1 MKNNLRYGIRKHKLG
16 AASVFLG
23 TMIVV
28 GMGQDK
34 EAAASE
40 QKTTTVEEN
49 GNSAT
54 DNKTSETQTTATNVN
69 HIEETQSYNAT
80 VTEQPSNA
88 TQVTT
93 EEAPKAVQAPQ
104 TAQPANIE
112 TVKEEVVKEEAKPQV
127 KETTQSQDNSGDQR
141 QVDLT
146 PKKATQNQVAETQV
160 EVAQPRTASES
171 KPRVTR
177 SADVAEAKE
186 ASNAKVETG
195 TDVTSKVTVEIGSIE
210 GHNNTNKVEPH
221 AGQRAVLKYKLKFEN
236 GLHQGDY
243 FDFTL
248 SNNVNTHGVSTARK
262 VPEIK
267 NGSVVMATGEVL
279 EGGKIRYTFTNDI
292 EDKVDVTAELE
303 INLFIDPKTVQTN
316 GNQTI
321 TSTLNEEQTSKEL
334 DVKYKDGIGN
344 YYANLNGSIETFN
357 KANNRFS
364 HVAFIKPNNGKTTSV
379 TVTGTLMKGSNQ
391 NGNQPKVR
399 IFEYLGN
406 NEDIAKSVYANT
418 TDTSKFKEVTSNMSG
433 NLNLQNNGSYSL
445 NIENLDK
452 TYVVHYDGEY
462 LNGTDEVDFRTQMVG
477 HPEQLYKYYYDRGYT
492 LTWDNGLVLYSN
504 KANGNGK
511 NGPIIQ
517 NNKFEYKEDTIKET
531 LTGQYDKNLVTT
543 VEEEYDSSTLDIDYH
558 TAIDGGGGYV
568 DGYIETIEETDSSA
582 IDIDYHTAV
591 DSEAGHVGGYT
602 ESSEE
607 SNPIDFEESTHEN
620 SKHHADVVEYE
631 EDTNPGGGQVTTE
644 SNLVEF
650 DEESTKGIVTGAV
663 SDHTTVEDTKEYT
676 TESNLIELVDELP
689 EEHGQAQGPVEE
701 ITENNHHIS
710 HSGLGTE
717 NGHGNYDVIEEI
729 EENSH
734 VDIKSELGYEGGQNS
749 GNQSFEE
756 DTEEDKPKY
765 EQGGNIV
772 DIDFDSVPQI
782 HGQNKGNQSFEE
794 DTEKDKPKYEHG
806 GNIIDIDFDSVPH
819 IHGFNKHTEIIEED
833 TNPGGGQVT
842 TESNLVEFDEEST
855 KGIVTGAVSDH
866 TTVEDTKEYTTES
879 NLIEL
884 VDELPEEHGQAQG
897 PIEEITENNHHI
909 SHSGLGT
916 ENGHGNYDVIEE
928 IEENSH
934 VDIKSELG
942 YEGGQ
947 NSGNQSFEEDTEEDK
962 PKYEQGGNIVDID
975 FDSVPQIHGQNK
987 GNQSFEEDTEKDKPK
1002 YEQGGNIIDIDFDSV
1017 PHIHGFNKHTEIIE
1031 EDTNKDKPNYQFGG
1045 HNSVDFEEDTLPQVS
1060 GHNEGQQ
1067 TIEEDTTPPIVP
1079 PTPPTPEVPSE
1090 PETPTPPTPEVP
1102 SEPETPT
1109 PPTPEVPTE
1118 PGKPIPPAK
1127 EEPKKPSKPVEQGKV
1142 VTPVIEIN
1150 EKVKAVVPTKK
1161 AQSKKSELPET
1172 GGEES
1177 TNNGMLFGGLFSIL
1191 GLALLRRNKKNHKA

>member
-54 DNKTSETQTTATNVN
+54 DNKVNETQTTTTNVN
-69 HIEETQSYNAT
+69 TIDETQSYSAT
-80 VTEQPSNA
+80 ATEQPSNA

-93 EEAPKAVQAPQ
+93 EKAPKAVQAVQAPQ
-104 TAQPANIE
+104 TAQPANLE

-160 EVAQPRTASES
+160 EVAQPRTVSES

-186 ASNAKVETG
+186 ASDVSEVKG
-195 TDVTSKVTVEIGSIE
+195 TDVTSKVTVTESSIE

-248 SNNVNTHGVSTARK
+248 SNNVNTHGVSTVRK
-262 VPEIK
+262 VPDIL
-267 NGSVVMATGEVL
+267 NGSLVMATGKVL
-279 EGGKIRYTFTNDI
+279 GEGKIRYTFTDYINN
-292 EDKVDVTAELE
+292 KVNVTANLE
-303 INLFIDPKTVQTN
+303 INLFIDPKTVQDN
-316 GNQTI
+316 GNQKI
-321 TSTLNEEQTSKEL
+321 TSMINDHETEKTIPISYNPGVSNT
-334 DVKYKDGIGN
+334 
-344 YYANLNGSIETFN
+344 YANINGSIETFN
-357 KANNRFS
+357 KADNKFT
-364 HVAFIKPNNGKTTSV
+364 HVAYIIPKNGMSTESATI
-379 TVTGTLMKGSNQ
+379 TGTLMKGSNS
-391 NGNQPKVR
+391 NGNSPTVK
-399 IFEYLGN
+399 IFEVLESN
-406 NEDIAKSVYANT
+406 KELPKSVYANIN
-418 TDTSKFKEVTSNMSG
+418 DTNTFKDVTSQMKD
-433 NLNLQNNGSYSL
+433 NLTVSENGSYSL
-445 NIENLDK
+445 NIENLNK
-452 TYVVHYDGEY
+452 TYVVHYSGEY
-462 LNGTDEVDFRTQMVG
+462 LSGSHEVDFRTQMTG
-477 HPEQLYKYYYDRGYT
+477 HPKQQSIYYYNHGYT

-504 KANGNGK
+504 KANGDGK
-511 NGPIIQ
+511 YGPIVDS
-517 NNKFEYKEDTIKET
+517 NNFEFSEDSGNGSIS
-531 LTGQYDKNLVTT
+531 GQYDAKQIIET
-543 VEEEYDSSTLDIDYH
+543 EENQDNTPLDIDYH
-558 TAIDGGGGYV
+558 TAIDGEGGYV

-689 EEHGQAQGPVEE
+689 EEHGQAQGPIEE

-717 NGHGNYDVIEEI
+717 NGHGNYGVIEEI

-756 DTEEDKPKY
+756 DAEEDKPKY

-782 HGQNKGNQSFEE
+782 HGQNKGDQSFEE

-833 TNPGGGQVT
+833 TN
-842 TESNLVEFDEEST
+842 
-855 KGIVTGAVSDH
+855 
-866 TTVEDTKEYTTES
+866 
-879 NLIEL
+879 
-884 VDELPEEHGQAQG
+884 
-897 PIEEITENNHHI
+897 
-909 SHSGLGT
+909 
-916 ENGHGNYDVIEE
+916 
-928 IEENSH
+928 
-934 VDIKSELG
+934 
-942 YEGGQ
+942 
-947 NSGNQSFEEDTEEDK
+947 
-962 PKYEQGGNIVDID
+962 
-975 FDSVPQIHGQNK
+975 
-987 GNQSFEEDTEKDKPK
+987 
-1002 YEQGGNIIDIDFDSV
+1002 
-1017 PHIHGFNKHTEIIE
+1017 
-1031 EDTNKDKPNYQFGG
+1031 KDKPNYQFGG
-1045 HNSVDFEEDTLPQVS
+1045 HNIVDFEEDTLPKVS
-1060 GHNEGQQ
+1060 GQNEGQQ
-1067 TIEEDTTPPIVP
+1067 TIEEDTTPPIV
-1079 PTPPTPEVPSE
+1079 
-1090 PETPTPPTPEVP
+1090 
-1102 SEPETPT
+1102 
-1109 PPTPEVPTE
+1109 
-1118 PGKPIPPAK
+1118 
-1127 EEPKKPSKPVEQGKV
+1127 
-1142 VTPVIEIN
+1142 
-1150 EKVKAVVPTKK
+1150 
-1161 AQSKKSELPET
+1161 
-1172 GGEES
+1172 
-1177 TNNGMLFGGLFSIL
+1177 
-1191 GLALLRRNKKNHKA
+1191 

>member
-40 QKTTTVEEN
+40 QKTTVEEN

-54 DNKTSETQTTATNVN
+54 DNKVSETQTTATNVN
-69 HIEETQSYNAT
+69 TIEETQSYNAT

-93 EEAPKAVQAPQ
+93 EEAPNAVQAPQ
-104 TAQPANIE
+104 TAQPANVE
-112 TVKEEVVKEEAKPQV
+112 TVKEEEKPQV
-127 KETTQSQDNSGDQR
+127 KETTQPQDNSGNQR

-146 PKKATQNQVAETQV
+146 PKKVTQNQGTETQV

-186 ASNAKVETG
+186 ASDVSEVKG
-195 TDVTSKVTVEIGSIE
+195 TDVTSKVTVTESSIE

-248 SNNVNTHGVSTARK
+248 SNNVNTHGVSTVRK
-262 VPEIK
+262 VPDIL
-267 NGSVVMATGEVL
+267 NGSLVMATGKVL
-279 EGGKIRYTFTNDI
+279 GEGKIRYTFTDYINN
-292 EDKVDVTAELE
+292 KVNVTANLE
-303 INLFIDPKTVQTN
+303 INLFIDPKTVQDN
-316 GNQTI
+316 GNQKI
-321 TSTLNEEQTSKEL
+321 TSMINDHETEKTIPISYNPGVSNT
-334 DVKYKDGIGN
+334 
-344 YYANLNGSIETFN
+344 YANINGSIETFN
-357 KANNRFS
+357 KADNKFT
-364 HVAFIKPNNGKTTSV
+364 HVAYIIPKNGMSTESATI
-379 TVTGTLMKGSNQ
+379 TGTLMKGSNS
-391 NGNQPKVR
+391 NGNSPTVK
-399 IFEYLGN
+399 IFEVLESN
-406 NEDIAKSVYANT
+406 KELPKSVYANIN
-418 TDTSKFKEVTSNMSG
+418 DTNTFKDVTSQMKD
-433 NLNLQNNGSYSL
+433 NLTVSENGSYSL
-445 NIENLDK
+445 NIENLNK
-452 TYVVHYDGEY
+452 TYVVHYSGEY
-462 LNGTDEVDFRTQMVG
+462 LSGSHEVDFRTQMTG
-477 HPEQLYKYYYDRGYT
+477 HPKQQSIYYYNHGYT

-504 KANGNGK
+504 KANGDGK
-511 NGPIIQ
+511 YGPIVDS
-517 NNKFEYKEDTIKET
+517 NNFEFSEDSGNGSIS
-531 LTGQYDKNLVTT
+531 GQYDAKQIIET
-543 VEEEYDSSTLDIDYH
+543 EENQDNTPLDIDYH
-558 TAIDGGGGYV
+558 TAIDGEGGYV

-689 EEHGQAQGPVEE
+689 EEHGQAQGPIEE

-717 NGHGNYDVIEEI
+717 NGHGNYGVIEEI

-782 HGQNKGNQSFEE
+782 HGQNKGDQSFEE

-833 TNPGGGQVT
+833 TN
-842 TESNLVEFDEEST
+842 
-855 KGIVTGAVSDH
+855 
-866 TTVEDTKEYTTES
+866 
-879 NLIEL
+879 
-884 VDELPEEHGQAQG
+884 
-897 PIEEITENNHHI
+897 
-909 SHSGLGT
+909 
-916 ENGHGNYDVIEE
+916 
-928 IEENSH
+928 
-934 VDIKSELG
+934 
-942 YEGGQ
+942 
-947 NSGNQSFEEDTEEDK
+947 
-962 PKYEQGGNIVDID
+962 
-975 FDSVPQIHGQNK
+975 
-987 GNQSFEEDTEKDKPK
+987 
-1002 YEQGGNIIDIDFDSV
+1002 
-1017 PHIHGFNKHTEIIE
+1017 
-1031 EDTNKDKPNYQFGG
+1031 KDKPNYQFGG
-1045 HNSVDFEEDTLPQVS
+1045 HNIVDFEEDTLPKVS
-1060 GHNEGQQ
+1060 GQNEGQQ
-1067 TIEEDTTPPIVP
+1067 TIEEDTTPPTP

-1109 PPTPEVPTE
+1109 PPTPEVPSEPETPTPPTPEVPSEPETPTPPTPEVPAE
-1118 PGKPIPPAK
+1118 PGKPVPPAK

-1150 EKVKAVVPTKK
+1150 EKVKAVAPTKK

-1177 TNNGMLFGGLFSIL
+1177 TNKGMLFGGLFSIL
-1191 GLALLRRNKKNHKA
+1191 GLALLRRNKKNNKA

>member
-1 MKNNLRYGIRKHKLG
+1 MHLKGDIIVKNNLRYGIRKHKLG

-104 TAQPANIE
+104 TAQPANVE
-112 TVKEEVVKEEAKPQV
+112 TVKEEEKPQV
-127 KETTQSQDNSGDQR
+127 KETTQPQDNSGNQR

-146 PKKATQNQVAETQV
+146 PKKVTQNQGTETQV

-186 ASNAKVETG
+186 ASDVSEVKG
-195 TDVTSKVTVEIGSIE
+195 TDVTSKVTVESGSIE
-210 GHNNTNKVEPH
+210 APQGNKVEPH
-221 AGQRAVLKYKLKFEN
+221 AGQRVVLKYKLKFAD
-236 GLHQGDY
+236 GLKRGDY

-248 SNNVNTHGVSTARK
+248 SNNVNTYGVSTARK

-267 NGSVVMATGEVL
+267 NGSVVMATGEIL
-279 EGGKIRYTFTNDI
+279 GNGNIRYTFTNEI
-292 EDKVDVTAELE
+292 EHKVEVTANLE
-303 INLFIDPKTVQTN
+303 INLFIDPKTVQSN
-316 GNQTI
+316 GEQKI
-321 TSTLNEEQTSKEL
+321 TSKLNGEETEKTIPVVYNPGVSNSYTN
-334 DVKYKDGIGN
+334 V
-344 YYANLNGSIETFN
+344 NGSIETFN
-357 KANNRFS
+357 KESNKFTHIAY
-364 HVAFIKPNNGKTTSV
+364 IKPMNGNQSNTVS
-379 TVTGTLMKGSNQ
+379 VTGTLTEGSNLA
-391 NGNQPKVR
+391 GGQPTVKVY
-399 IFEYLGN
+399 EYLGKKD
-406 NEDIAKSVYANT
+406 ELPQSVYANT
-418 TDTSKFKEVTSNMSG
+418 SDTNKFKDVTKEMNGKLSV
-433 NLNLQNNGSYSL
+433 QDNGSYSL
-445 NIENLDK
+445 NLDKLDK
-452 TYVVHYDGEY
+452 TYVIHYTGEY
-462 LNGTDEVDFRTQMVG
+462 LQGSDQVNFRTELYG
-477 HPEQLYKYYYDRGYT
+477 YPERAYKSYYVYGGYR

-504 KANGNGK
+504 KADGNGK
-511 NGPIIQ
+511 NGQIIQ
-517 NNKFEYKEDTIKET
+517 DNDFEYKEDTAKGT
-531 LTGQYDKNLVTT
+531 MSGQYDAKQIIET
-543 VEEEYDSSTLDIDYH
+543 EENQDNTPLDIDYH
-558 TAIDGGGGYV
+558 TAIDGEGGYV

-663 SDHTTVEDTKEYT
+663 SDHTT
-676 TESNLIELVDELP
+676 I
-689 EEHGQAQGPVEE
+689 
-701 ITENNHHIS
+701 
-710 HSGLGTE
+710 
-717 NGHGNYDVIEEI
+717 
-729 EENSH
+729 
-734 VDIKSELGYEGGQNS
+734 
-749 GNQSFEE
+749 
-756 DTEEDKPKY
+756 
-765 EQGGNIV
+765 
-772 DIDFDSVPQI
+772 
-782 HGQNKGNQSFEE
+782 
-794 DTEKDKPKYEHG
+794 
-806 GNIIDIDFDSVPH
+806 
-819 IHGFNKHTEIIEED
+819 
-833 TNPGGGQVT
+833 
-842 TESNLVEFDEEST
+842 
-855 KGIVTGAVSDH
+855 
-866 TTVEDTKEYTTES
+866 EDTKEYTTES

-916 ENGHGNYDVIEE
+916 ENGHGNYGVIEE

-962 PKYEQGGNIVDID
+962 PKYE
-975 FDSVPQIHGQNK
+975 H
-987 GNQSFEEDTEKDKPK
+987 
-1002 YEQGGNIIDIDFDSV
+1002 GGNIIDIDFDSV
-1017 PHIHGFNKHTEIIE
+1017 PQIHGFNKHNEIIE

-1045 HNSVDFEEDTLPQVS
+1045 HNSVDFEEDTLPKVS
-1060 GHNEGQQ
+1060 GQNEGQQ
-1067 TIEEDTTPPIVP
+1067 TIEEDTTP

-1109 PPTPEVPTE
+1109 PPTPEVPSEPETPTPPTPEVPSEPETPTPPTPEVPAE
-1118 PGKPIPPAK
+1118 PGKPVPPAK

-1150 EKVKAVVPTKK
+1150 EKVKAVAPTKK

-1177 TNNGMLFGGLFSIL
+1177 TNKGMLFGGLFSIL
-1191 GLALLRRNKKNHKA
+1191 GLALLRRNKKNNKA

>member
-40 QKTTTVEEN
+40 QKTTVEEN

-54 DNKTSETQTTATNVN
+54 DNKVSETQTTATNVN
-69 HIEETQSYNAT
+69 TIEETQSYNAT

-93 EEAPKAVQAPQ
+93 EEAPNAVQEPQ
-104 TAQPANIE
+104 TAQPANVE
-112 TVKEEVVKEEAKPQV
+112 TVKEEEKPQV
-127 KETTQSQDNSGDQR
+127 KETTQPQDNSGNQR

-146 PKKATQNQVAETQV
+146 PKKVTQNQGTETQV

-177 SADVAEAKE
+177 SADVVESKE
-186 ASNAKVETG
+186 ASDAKVEMG
-195 TDVTSKVTVEIGSIE
+195 TDVTSKVTVTESSIE

-221 AGQRAVLKYKLKFEN
+221 AGQRAVLKYKLKFEK
-236 GLHQGDY
+236 GLHKGDY

-267 NGSVVMATGEVL
+267 NGSVVMATGKIL

-321 TSTLNEEQTSKEL
+321 TSTLNGEQTSKEL

-357 KANNRFS
+357 KANNRFT

-399 IFEYLGN
+399 VFEYLGN

-418 TDTSKFKEVTSNMSG
+418 TDTSKFKEVTSSMNG
-433 NLNLQNNGSYSL
+433 NLNVQTNGSYSL
-445 NIENLDK
+445 NLENLDK

-558 TAIDGGGGYV
+558 TAIDGEGGYV

-650 DEESTKGIVTGAV
+650 DE
-663 SDHTTVEDTKEYT
+663 D
-676 TESNLIELVDELP
+676 
-689 EEHGQAQGPVEE
+689 
-701 ITENNHHIS
+701 
-710 HSGLGTE
+710 
-717 NGHGNYDVIEEI
+717 
-729 EENSH
+729 
-734 VDIKSELGYEGGQNS
+734 
-749 GNQSFEE
+749 
-756 DTEEDKPKY
+756 
-765 EQGGNIV
+765 
-772 DIDFDSVPQI
+772 
-782 HGQNKGNQSFEE
+782 
-794 DTEKDKPKYEHG
+794 
-806 GNIIDIDFDSVPH
+806 
-819 IHGFNKHTEIIEED
+819 
-833 TNPGGGQVT
+833 
-842 TESNLVEFDEEST
+842 ST

-916 ENGHGNYDVIEE
+916 ENGHGNYGVIEE

-975 FDSVPQIHGQNK
+975 FDSVPQIHGQNN

-1002 YEQGGNIIDIDFDSV
+1002 YEHGGNIIDIDFDSV

-1045 HNSVDFEEDTLPQVS
+1045 HSSVDFEEDTLPQVS

-1109 PPTPEVPTE
+1109 PPTPEVPSEPEVPTPPTPEIPSE
-1118 PGKPIPPAK
+1118 PGKPVPPAK

-1150 EKVKAVVPTKK
+1150 EKVKAVAPTKK
-1161 AQSKKSELPET
+1161 PQSKKSELPET

-1177 TNNGMLFGGLFSIL
+1177 TNKGMLFGGLFSIL

>member
-40 QKTTTVEEN
+40 QKTTVEEN

-54 DNKTSETQTTATNVN
+54 DNKVSETQTTATNVN
-69 HIEETQSYNAT
+69 TIEETQSYNAT

-93 EEAPKAVQAPQ
+93 EEAPNAVQEPQ
-104 TAQPANIE
+104 TAQPANVE
-112 TVKEEVVKEEAKPQV
+112 TVKEEEKPQV
-127 KETTQSQDNSGDQR
+127 KETTQPQDNSGNQR

-146 PKKATQNQVAETQV
+146 PKKVTQNQGTETQV

-177 SADVAEAKE
+177 SADVVESKE
-186 ASNAKVETG
+186 ASDAKVEMG
-195 TDVTSKVTVEIGSIE
+195 TDVTSKVTVTESSIE

-221 AGQRAVLKYKLKFEN
+221 AGQRAVLKYKLKFEK
-236 GLHQGDY
+236 GLHKGDY

-267 NGSVVMATGEVL
+267 NGSVVMATGKIL

-321 TSTLNEEQTSKEL
+321 TSTLNGEQTSKEL

-357 KANNRFS
+357 KANNRFT

-399 IFEYLGN
+399 VFEYLGN

-418 TDTSKFKEVTSNMSG
+418 TDTSKFKEVTSSMNG
-433 NLNLQNNGSYSL
+433 NLNVQTNGSYSL
-445 NIENLDK
+445 NLENLDK

-558 TAIDGGGGYV
+558 TAIDGEGGYV

-650 DEESTKGIVTGAV
+650 DE
-663 SDHTTVEDTKEYT
+663 D
-676 TESNLIELVDELP
+676 
-689 EEHGQAQGPVEE
+689 
-701 ITENNHHIS
+701 
-710 HSGLGTE
+710 
-717 NGHGNYDVIEEI
+717 
-729 EENSH
+729 
-734 VDIKSELGYEGGQNS
+734 
-749 GNQSFEE
+749 
-756 DTEEDKPKY
+756 
-765 EQGGNIV
+765 
-772 DIDFDSVPQI
+772 
-782 HGQNKGNQSFEE
+782 
-794 DTEKDKPKYEHG
+794 
-806 GNIIDIDFDSVPH
+806 
-819 IHGFNKHTEIIEED
+819 
-833 TNPGGGQVT
+833 
-842 TESNLVEFDEEST
+842 ST

-916 ENGHGNYDVIEE
+916 ENGHGNYGVIEE

-975 FDSVPQIHGQNK
+975 FDSVPQIHGQNN

-1002 YEQGGNIIDIDFDSV
+1002 YEHGGNIIDIDFDSV

-1045 HNSVDFEEDTLPQVS
+1045 HNSVDFEEDTLPKVS
-1060 GHNEGQQ
+1060 GQNEGQQ
-1067 TIEEDTTPPIVP
+1067 TIEEDTTPLTPPTPEVP
-1079 PTPPTPEVPSE
+1079 SEPETPTPPTPEVPSE

-1109 PPTPEVPTE
+1109 PPTPEVPAE
-1118 PGKPIPPAK
+1118 PGKPVPPAK

-1150 EKVKAVVPTKK
+1150 EKVKAVAPTKK
-1161 AQSKKSELPET
+1161 PQSKKSELPET

-1177 TNNGMLFGGLFSIL
+1177 TNKGMLFGGLFSIL

>member
-54 DNKTSETQTTATNVN
+54 DNKVSETQTTTTNVN
-69 HIEETQSYNAT
+69 TIDETQSYSAT
-80 VTEQPSNA
+80 ATEQPSNA

-104 TAQPANIE
+104 TAQPANVE
-112 TVKEEVVKEEAKPQV
+112 TVKEEVVKEEANPQV

-160 EVAQPRTASES
+160 EVAQPRTALES

-177 SADVAEAKE
+177 STDVAEA
-186 ASNAKVETG
+186 SDAKVETG
-195 TDVTSKVTVEIGSIE
+195 TDVTSKVTVEDESKIE
-210 GHNNTNKVEPH
+210 APKGNNVQPH
-221 AGQRAVLKYKLKFEN
+221 EGQRVVLKYKLKFQD
-236 GLHQGDY
+236 GLKTGDY

-248 SNNVNTHGVSTARK
+248 SNNVNTHGVATTRK
-262 VPEIK
+262 VPDIK
-267 NGSVVMATGEVL
+267 NGSLVMAKGQVL
-279 EGGKIRYTFTNDI
+279 DNGRIRYTFTDYI
-292 EDKVDVTAELE
+292 KDKVNVTANLE
-303 INLFIDPKTVQTN
+303 INLFIDPKTVQSN
-316 GNQTI
+316 GQQTI
-321 TSTLNEEQTSKEL
+321 TSKLNGKETSGTMQIT
-334 DVKYKDGIGN
+334 YKDGVKN
-344 YYANLNGSIETFN
+344 QYTNVNGSIETFDKEKN
-357 KANNRFS
+357 KFT
-364 HVAFIKPNNGKTTSV
+364 HVAYIKPINGNNSDSV
-379 TVTGTLMKGSNQ
+379 TVTGMLTQGSNE
-391 NGNQPKVR
+391 NGTQPNVK
-399 IFEYLGN
+399 IYEYVGVENGLPQ
-406 NEDIAKSVYANT
+406 SVYANT
-418 TDTSKFKEVTSNMSG
+418 VDSTQLKDVTNQMG
-433 NLNLQNNGSYSL
+433 DKLKVQNNGSYSL
-445 NIENLDK
+445 NFDKLDK
-452 TYVVHYDGEY
+452 TYVIHYTGDY
-462 LNGTDEVDFRTQMVG
+462 LNGTSEVNFRTQLTG
-477 HPEQLYKYYYDRGYT
+477 YPENRYKTYYYYNNGYT

-504 KANGNGK
+504 KANGDGK
-511 NGPIIQ
+511 YGPIVDS
-517 NNKFEYKEDTIKET
+517 NNFEFSEDSGNGSIS
-531 LTGQYDKNLVTT
+531 GQYDAKQIIET
-543 VEEEYDSSTLDIDYH
+543 EENQDNTPLDIDYH
-558 TAIDGGGGYV
+558 TAIDGEGGYV

-717 NGHGNYDVIEEI
+717 NGHGNYGVIEEI

-765 EQGGNIV
+765 EQGGNII

-782 HGQNKGNQSFEE
+782 HG
-794 DTEKDKPKYEHG
+794 
-806 GNIIDIDFDSVPH
+806 
-819 IHGFNKHTEIIEED
+819 FNKH
-833 TNPGGGQVT
+833 N
-842 TESNLVEFDEEST
+842 
-855 KGIVTGAVSDH
+855 
-866 TTVEDTKEYTTES
+866 
-879 NLIEL
+879 
-884 VDELPEEHGQAQG
+884 
-897 PIEEITENNHHI
+897 
-909 SHSGLGT
+909 
-916 ENGHGNYDVIEE
+916 
-928 IEENSH
+928 
-934 VDIKSELG
+934 
-942 YEGGQ
+942 
-947 NSGNQSFEEDTEEDK
+947 
-962 PKYEQGGNIVDID
+962 
-975 FDSVPQIHGQNK
+975 
-987 GNQSFEEDTEKDKPK
+987 
-1002 YEQGGNIIDIDFDSV
+1002 
-1017 PHIHGFNKHTEIIE
+1017 EIIE

-1045 HNSVDFEEDTLPQVS
+1045 HNSVDFEEDTLPKVS
-1060 GHNEGQQ
+1060 GQNEGQQ
-1067 TIEEDTTPPIVP
+1067 TIEEDTTPP
-1079 PTPPTPEVPSE
+1079 TPPTPEVPSE
-1090 PETPTPPTPEVP
+1090 PGTPTPPTPEVP
-1102 SEPETPT
+1102 SEPGKPT
-1109 PPTPEVPTE
+1109 PPTPEVPAE
-1118 PGKPIPPAK
+1118 PGKPVPPAK

-1150 EKVKAVVPTKK
+1150 EKVKAVAPTKQK
-1161 AQSKKSELPET
+1161 QAKKSELPET

-1177 TNNGMLFGGLFSIL
+1177 TNKGMLFGGLFSIL

>member
-54 DNKTSETQTTATNVN
+54 DNKVNETQTTTTNVN
-69 HIEETQSYNAT
+69 TIDETQSYSAT
-80 VTEQPSNA
+80 ATEQPSNA

-93 EEAPKAVQAPQ
+93 EKAPKAVQAVQAPQ
-104 TAQPANIE
+104 TAQPANLE

-160 EVAQPRTASES
+160 EVAQPRTVSES

-177 SADVAEAKE
+177 SADVVDAKE
-186 ASNAKVETG
+186 ASDVSEVKG
-195 TDVTSKVTVEIGSIE
+195 TDVTSKVTVEDESKIE
-210 GHNNTNKVEPH
+210 APKGNNVQPH
-221 AGQRAVLKYKLKFEN
+221 EGQRVVLKYKLKFQD
-236 GLHQGDY
+236 GLKTGDY

-248 SNNVNTHGVSTARK
+248 SNNVNTHGVSTIRK
-262 VPEIK
+262 VPDIK
-267 NGSVVMATGEVL
+267 NGSLVMAKGQVL
-279 EGGKIRYTFTNDI
+279 DNGRIRYTFIDYI
-292 EDKVDVTAELE
+292 KDKVNVTANLE
-303 INLFIDPKTVQTN
+303 INLFIDPKTVQSN
-316 GNQTI
+316 GQQTI
-321 TSTLNEEQTSKEL
+321 TSKLNGKETSGTMQIT
-334 DVKYKDGIGN
+334 YKDGVKN
-344 YYANLNGSIETFN
+344 QYTNVNGSIETFDKEKN
-357 KANNRFS
+357 KFT
-364 HVAFIKPNNGKTTSV
+364 HVAYIKPINGNNSDSV
-379 TVTGTLMKGSNQ
+379 TVTGMLTQGSNE
-391 NGNQPKVR
+391 NGTQPNVK
-399 IFEYLGN
+399 IYEYVGTENGLPQ
-406 NEDIAKSVYANT
+406 SVYANT
-418 TDTSKFKEVTSNMSG
+418 ADSTQLKDVTNQMSDK
-433 NLNLQNNGSYSL
+433 LKVQNNGSYSL
-445 NIENLDK
+445 NFDKLDK
-452 TYVVHYDGEY
+452 TYVIHYTGDY
-462 LNGTDEVDFRTQMVG
+462 LNGTSEVNFRTQLTG
-477 HPEQLYKYYYDRGYT
+477 YPENRYKTYYYNNGYI

-504 KANGNGK
+504 KANGDGK
-511 NGPIIQ
+511 YGPIVDS
-517 NNKFEYKEDTIKET
+517 NNFEFSEDSGNGSIS
-531 LTGQYDKNLVTT
+531 GQYDAKQIIET
-543 VEEEYDSSTLDIDYH
+543 EENQDNTPLDIDYH
-558 TAIDGGGGYV
+558 TAIDGEGGYV

-650 DEESTKGIVTGAV
+650 DEESTRV
-663 SDHTTVEDTKEYT
+663 
-676 TESNLIELVDELP
+676 
-689 EEHGQAQGPVEE
+689 
-701 ITENNHHIS
+701 
-710 HSGLGTE
+710 
-717 NGHGNYDVIEEI
+717 
-729 EENSH
+729 
-734 VDIKSELGYEGGQNS
+734 
-749 GNQSFEE
+749 
-756 DTEEDKPKY
+756 
-765 EQGGNIV
+765 
-772 DIDFDSVPQI
+772 
-782 HGQNKGNQSFEE
+782 
-794 DTEKDKPKYEHG
+794 
-806 GNIIDIDFDSVPH
+806 
-819 IHGFNKHTEIIEED
+819 
-833 TNPGGGQVT
+833 
-842 TESNLVEFDEEST
+842 
-855 KGIVTGAVSDH
+855 IVTGAVSDH

-916 ENGHGNYDVIEE
+916 ENGHGNYGVIEE

-962 PKYEQGGNIVDID
+962 PKYE
-975 FDSVPQIHGQNK
+975 H
-987 GNQSFEEDTEKDKPK
+987 
-1002 YEQGGNIIDIDFDSV
+1002 GGNIIDIDFDSV

-1045 HNSVDFEEDTLPQVS
+1045 HNIVDFEEDTLPKVS
-1060 GHNEGQQ
+1060 GQNEGQQ
-1067 TIEEDTTPPIVP
+1067 TIEEDTTP

-1109 PPTPEVPTE
+1109 PPTPEVPSEPETPTPPTPEVPSEPETPTPPTPEVPSEPEVPTPPTPEIPSE
-1118 PGKPIPPAK
+1118 PGKPVPPAK

-1150 EKVKAVVPTKK
+1150 EKVKAVAPTKK

-1177 TNNGMLFGGLFSIL
+1177 TNKGMLFGGLFSIL
-1191 GLALLRRNKKNHKA
+1191 GLALLRRNKKNNKA

>member
-54 DNKTSETQTTATNVN
+54 DNKVNETQTTTTNVN
-69 HIEETQSYNAT
+69 TIDETQSFSAT
-80 VTEQPSNA
+80 ATEQPSNA

-93 EEAPKAVQAPQ
+93 EKAPKAVQAPQ
-104 TAQPANIE
+104 TAQPANLE

-127 KETTQSQDNSGDQR
+127 ETTQPQDNSGDQR

-146 PKKATQNQVAETQV
+146 PKKTTQNQVAETQV

-177 SADVAEAKE
+177 SADVVEAKE
-186 ASNAKVETG
+186 ASDAKVETG
-195 TDVTSKVTVEIGSIE
+195 TDVTSKVTVTESSIE

-267 NGSVVMATGEVL
+267 NGSVVMATGKIL

-321 TSTLNEEQTSKEL
+321 TSTLNGEQTSKEL

-357 KANNRFS
+357 KANNRFT

-399 IFEYLGN
+399 VFEYLGN

-418 TDTSKFKEVTSNMSG
+418 TDTSKFKEVTSSMNG
-433 NLNLQNNGSYSL
+433 NLNVQTNGSYSL
-445 NIENLDK
+445 NLENLDK

-531 LTGQYDKNLVTT
+531 LKGQYDKNLVTT

-558 TAIDGGGGYV
+558 TAIDGEGGYV

-650 DEESTKGIVTGAV
+650 DEESTKDIVTGAV
-663 SDHTTVEDTKEYT
+663 SDHTTIEDTKEYT
-676 TESNLIELVDELP
+676 TEI
-689 EEHGQAQGPVEE
+689 
-701 ITENNHHIS
+701 
-710 HSGLGTE
+710 
-717 NGHGNYDVIEEI
+717 
-729 EENSH
+729 
-734 VDIKSELGYEGGQNS
+734 
-749 GNQSFEE
+749 
-756 DTEEDKPKY
+756 
-765 EQGGNIV
+765 
-772 DIDFDSVPQI
+772 
-782 HGQNKGNQSFEE
+782 
-794 DTEKDKPKYEHG
+794 
-806 GNIIDIDFDSVPH
+806 
-819 IHGFNKHTEIIEED
+819 
-833 TNPGGGQVT
+833 
-842 TESNLVEFDEEST
+842 
-855 KGIVTGAVSDH
+855 
-866 TTVEDTKEYTTES
+866 

-916 ENGHGNYDVIEE
+916 ENGHGNYGVIEE

-947 NSGNQSFEEDTEEDK
+947 NSGD
-962 PKYEQGGNIVDID
+962 
-975 FDSVPQIHGQNK
+975 
-987 GNQSFEEDTEKDKPK
+987 QSFEEDTEKDKPK

-1017 PHIHGFNKHTEIIE
+1017 PQIHGFNKHNEIIE

-1045 HNSVDFEEDTLPQVS
+1045 HNSVDFEEDTLPKVS
-1060 GHNEGQQ
+1060 GQNEGQQ
-1067 TIEEDTTPPIVP
+1067 TIEEDTTPPTPPAPEVP
-1079 PTPPTPEVPSE
+1079 SEPGEPTPPTPEVPSE

-1109 PPTPEVPTE
+1109 PPTPEVPSEPETPTPPTPEVPAE
-1118 PGKPIPPAK
+1118 PGKPVPPAK

-1150 EKVKAVVPTKK
+1150 EKVKAVAPTKQK
-1161 AQSKKSELPET
+1161 QSKKFELPET

-1177 TNNGMLFGGLFSIL
+1177 TNKGMLFGGLFSIL
-1191 GLALLRRNKKNHKA
+1191 GLALLRRNKKNNKA

>member
-104 TAQPANIE
+104 TAQPANVE
-112 TVKEEVVKEEAKPQV
+112 TVKEEEKPQV
-127 KETTQSQDNSGDQR
+127 KETTQPQDNSGNQR

-146 PKKATQNQVAETQV
+146 PKKVTQNQGTETQV

-186 ASNAKVETG
+186 ASDVSEVKG
-195 TDVTSKVTVEIGSIE
+195 TDVTSKVTVESGSIE
-210 GHNNTNKVEPH
+210 APQGNKVEPH
-221 AGQRAVLKYKLKFEN
+221 AGQRVVLKYKLKFAD
-236 GLHQGDY
+236 GLKRGDY

-248 SNNVNTHGVSTARK
+248 SNNVNTYGVSTARK

-267 NGSVVMATGEVL
+267 NGSVVMATGEIL
-279 EGGKIRYTFTNDI
+279 GNGNIRYTFTNEI
-292 EDKVDVTAELE
+292 EHKVEVTANLE
-303 INLFIDPKTVQTN
+303 INLFIDPKTVQSN
-316 GNQTI
+316 GEQKI
-321 TSTLNEEQTSKEL
+321 TSKLNGEETEKTIPVVYNPGVSNSYTN
-334 DVKYKDGIGN
+334 V
-344 YYANLNGSIETFN
+344 NGSIETFN
-357 KANNRFS
+357 KESNKFTHIAY
-364 HVAFIKPNNGKTTSV
+364 IKPMNGNQSNTVS
-379 TVTGTLMKGSNQ
+379 VTGTLTEGSNLA
-391 NGNQPKVR
+391 GGQPTVKVY
-399 IFEYLGN
+399 EYLGKKD
-406 NEDIAKSVYANT
+406 ELPQSVYANT
-418 TDTSKFKEVTSNMSG
+418 SDTNKFKDVTKEMNGKLSV
-433 NLNLQNNGSYSL
+433 QDNGSYSL
-445 NIENLDK
+445 NLDKLDK
-452 TYVVHYDGEY
+452 TYVIHYTGEY
-462 LNGTDEVDFRTQMVG
+462 LQGSDQVNFRTELYG
-477 HPEQLYKYYYDRGYT
+477 YPERAYKSYYVYGGYR

-504 KANGNGK
+504 KADGNGK
-511 NGPIIQ
+511 NGQIIQ
-517 NNKFEYKEDTIKET
+517 DNDFEYKEDTAKGT
-531 LTGQYDKNLVTT
+531 MSGQYDAKQIIET
-543 VEEEYDSSTLDIDYH
+543 EENQDNTPLDIDYH
-558 TAIDGGGGYV
+558 TAIDGEGGYV

-663 SDHTTVEDTKEYT
+663 SDHTTIEDTKEYT

-689 EEHGQAQGPVEE
+689 EEHGQAQGPIEE

-717 NGHGNYDVIEEI
+717 NGHGNYGVIEEI

-782 HGQNKGNQSFEE
+782 HGQNKGDQSFEE

-806 GNIIDIDFDSVPH
+806 GNIIDIDFDSVPQ
-819 IHGFNKHTEIIEED
+819 IHGFNKH
-833 TNPGGGQVT
+833 N
-842 TESNLVEFDEEST
+842 
-855 KGIVTGAVSDH
+855 
-866 TTVEDTKEYTTES
+866 
-879 NLIEL
+879 
-884 VDELPEEHGQAQG
+884 
-897 PIEEITENNHHI
+897 
-909 SHSGLGT
+909 
-916 ENGHGNYDVIEE
+916 
-928 IEENSH
+928 
-934 VDIKSELG
+934 
-942 YEGGQ
+942 
-947 NSGNQSFEEDTEEDK
+947 
-962 PKYEQGGNIVDID
+962 
-975 FDSVPQIHGQNK
+975 
-987 GNQSFEEDTEKDKPK
+987 
-1002 YEQGGNIIDIDFDSV
+1002 
-1017 PHIHGFNKHTEIIE
+1017 EIIE

-1045 HNSVDFEEDTLPQVS
+1045 HNSVDFEEDTLPKVS
-1060 GHNEGQQ
+1060 GQNEGQQ
-1067 TIEEDTTPPIVP
+1067 TIEEDTTP

-1109 PPTPEVPTE
+1109 PPTPEVPAE
-1118 PGKPIPPAK
+1118 PGKPVPPAK

-1150 EKVKAVVPTKK
+1150 EKVKAVAPTKK

-1177 TNNGMLFGGLFSIL
+1177 TNKGMLFGGLFSIL
-1191 GLALLRRNKKNHKA
+1191 GLVLLRRNKKNNKA

>member
-54 DNKTSETQTTATNVN
+54 DNKVSETQTTTTNVN
-69 HIEETQSYNAT
+69 TIDETQSYNAT
-80 VTEQPSNA
+80 ATEQPSNA

-104 TAQPANIE
+104 TAQPANLE

-127 KETTQSQDNSGDQR
+127 KETTQPQDNSGDQK

-146 PKKATQNQVAETQV
+146 PKMATQNQAAETQV
-160 EVAQPRTASES
+160 EVAQPRTVSES
-171 KPRVTR
+171 NPRVTR
-177 SADVAEAKE
+177 SADVVEAKE
-186 ASNAKVETG
+186 ASDAKVEMG
-195 TDVTSKVTVEIGSIE
+195 TDVTSKVTVEDESKIE
-210 GHNNTNKVEPH
+210 APKGNNVQPH
-221 AGQRAVLKYKLKFEN
+221 EGQRVVLKYKLKFQD
-236 GLHQGDY
+236 GLKTGDY

-248 SNNVNTHGVSTARK
+248 SNNVNTHGVSTTRK
-262 VPEIK
+262 VPDIK
-267 NGSVVMATGEVL
+267 NGSLVMAKGQVL
-279 EGGKIRYTFTNDI
+279 DNGRIRYTFIDYI
-292 EDKVDVTAELE
+292 KDKVNVTANLE
-303 INLFIDPKTVQTN
+303 INLFIDPKTVQNN
-316 GNQTI
+316 GQQTI
-321 TSTLNEEQTSKEL
+321 TSKLNGKETSGTMQIT
-334 DVKYKDGIGN
+334 YKDGVKN
-344 YYANLNGSIETFN
+344 QYTNVNGSIETFDKEKN
-357 KANNRFS
+357 KFT
-364 HVAFIKPNNGKTTSV
+364 HVAYIKPINGNNSDSV
-379 TVTGTLMKGSNQ
+379 TVTGMLTQGSNE
-391 NGNQPKVR
+391 NGTQPNVK
-399 IFEYLGN
+399 IYEYVGTENGLPQ
-406 NEDIAKSVYANT
+406 SVYANT
-418 TDTSKFKEVTSNMSG
+418 VDSTQLKDVTNQMSDK
-433 NLNLQNNGSYSL
+433 LKVQNNGSYSL
-445 NIENLDK
+445 NFDKLDK
-452 TYVVHYDGEY
+452 TYVIHYTGDY
-462 LNGTDEVDFRTQMVG
+462 LNGTSEVNFRTQLTG
-477 HPEQLYKYYYDRGYT
+477 YPENHYKTYYYYNNGYT

-504 KANGNGK
+504 KANGDGK
-511 NGPIIQ
+511 YGPIVDS
-517 NNKFEYKEDTIKET
+517 NNFEFSEDSGNGSIS
-531 LTGQYDKNLVTT
+531 GQYDAKQIIET
-543 VEEEYDSSTLDIDYH
+543 EENQDNTPLDIDYH
-558 TAIDGGGGYV
+558 TAIDGEGGYV

-620 SKHHADVVEYE
+620 SKHYADVVEYE

-650 DEESTKGIVTGAV
+650 DQESTKGIVTGAV
-663 SDHTTVEDTKEYT
+663 SDHTTIEDTKEYT

-689 EEHGQAQGPVEE
+689 EEHGQAQGPIEE

-717 NGHGNYDVIEEI
+717 NGHGNYGVIEEI

-782 HGQNKGNQSFEE
+782 HGQNNGNQSFEE
-794 DTEKDKPKYEHG
+794 DTE
-806 GNIIDIDFDSVPH
+806 N
-819 IHGFNKHTEIIEED
+819 
-833 TNPGGGQVT
+833 
-842 TESNLVEFDEEST
+842 
-855 KGIVTGAVSDH
+855 
-866 TTVEDTKEYTTES
+866 
-879 NLIEL
+879 
-884 VDELPEEHGQAQG
+884 
-897 PIEEITENNHHI
+897 
-909 SHSGLGT
+909 
-916 ENGHGNYDVIEE
+916 
-928 IEENSH
+928 
-934 VDIKSELG
+934 
-942 YEGGQ
+942 
-947 NSGNQSFEEDTEEDK
+947 
-962 PKYEQGGNIVDID
+962 
-975 FDSVPQIHGQNK
+975 
-987 GNQSFEEDTEKDKPK
+987 DKPK

-1017 PHIHGFNKHTEIIE
+1017 PQIHGFNKHNEIIE

-1045 HNSVDFEEDTLPQVS
+1045 HNSVDFEEDTLPKVS
-1060 GHNEGQQ
+1060 GQNEGQQ
-1067 TIEEDTTPPIVP
+1067 TIEEDTTPPTPPTPEVP
-1079 PTPPTPEVPSE
+1079 SEPETPTPPTPEVPSEPGEPTPPTPEVPSEPGEPTPPTPEVPSE

-1109 PPTPEVPTE
+1109 PPTPEVPSEPETPTPPTPEVPAE
-1118 PGKPIPPAK
+1118 PGKPLPPAK

-1150 EKVKAVVPTKK
+1150 EKVKAVAPTKQK
-1161 AQSKKSELPET
+1161 QSKKSELPET

-1177 TNNGMLFGGLFSIL
+1177 TNKGMLFGGLFSIL
-1191 GLALLRRNKKNHKA
+1191 GLALLRRNKKNNKA

>member
-104 TAQPANIE
+104 TAQPANLE

-160 EVAQPRTASES
+160 EVAQPRTVSES

-177 SADVAEAKE
+177 SADVVEAKE
-186 ASNAKVETG
+186 ASNASEIKG
-195 TDVTSKVTVEIGSIE
+195 TDVTSKVTVTESSIE

-221 AGQRAVLKYKLKFEN
+221 AGQRAVLKYKLKFEK

-279 EGGKIRYTFTNDI
+279 EGGKIRYTFTDYI
-292 EDKVDVTAELE
+292 DHKVDVTAELD
-303 INLFIDPKTVQTN
+303 INLFIDPKTVQNN

-321 TSTLNEEQTSKEL
+321 TSSLNNKVTTNNVEVT
-334 DVKYKDGIGN
+334 YKNGVSN
-344 YYANLNGSIETFN
+344 YYANVNGSIETFN
-357 KANNRFS
+357 KKDNKFS
-364 HVAFIKPNNGKTTSV
+364 HVAYIKPLNGDALESV
-379 TVTGTLMKGSNQ
+379 TVTGTLIKGSNAS
-391 NGNQPKVR
+391 GNQPTVKVY
-399 IFEYLGN
+399 EYLGSK
-406 NEDIAKSVYANT
+406 EELSQSVYAET
-418 TDTSKFKEVTSNMSG
+418 SDTSKFKDVTNDMNGKLTVQS
-433 NLNLQNNGSYSL
+433 NGSYSL
-445 NIENLDK
+445 NLDKLDK
-452 TYVVHYDGEY
+452 TYVIHYDGEY
-462 LNGTDEVDFRTQMVG
+462 LNSADEVDFRTQMVG
-477 HPEQLYKYYYDRGYT
+477 HPKQSYYYYYHNGYT

-511 NGPIIQ
+511 NGEIIEK
-517 NNKFEYKEDTIKET
+517 ND
-531 LTGQYDKNLVTT
+531 LTFTEESGDGSTKGSYTEQQIINT
-543 VEEEYDSSTLDIDYH
+543 VEEYDSSTLDIDYH
-558 TAIDGGGGYV
+558 TSIDGEGGYV

-650 DEESTKGIVTGAV
+650 DEDSTKGIVTGAV
-663 SDHTTVEDTKEYT
+663 SDHTTIEDTKEYT

-689 EEHGQAQGPVEE
+689 EEHGQAQGPIEE

-717 NGHGNYDVIEEI
+717 NGHGNYGVIEEV

-782 HGQNKGNQSFEE
+782 HGQNN
-794 DTEKDKPKYEHG
+794 
-806 GNIIDIDFDSVPH
+806 
-819 IHGFNKHTEIIEED
+819 
-833 TNPGGGQVT
+833 
-842 TESNLVEFDEEST
+842 
-855 KGIVTGAVSDH
+855 
-866 TTVEDTKEYTTES
+866 
-879 NLIEL
+879 
-884 VDELPEEHGQAQG
+884 
-897 PIEEITENNHHI
+897 
-909 SHSGLGT
+909 
-916 ENGHGNYDVIEE
+916 
-928 IEENSH
+928 
-934 VDIKSELG
+934 
-942 YEGGQ
+942 
-947 NSGNQSFEEDTEEDK
+947 
-962 PKYEQGGNIVDID
+962 
-975 FDSVPQIHGQNK
+975 

-1017 PHIHGFNKHTEIIE
+1017 PQIHGFNKHNEIIE

-1045 HNSVDFEEDTLPQVS
+1045 HNSVDFEEDTLPKVS
-1060 GHNEGQQ
+1060 GQNEGQQ
-1067 TIEEDTTPPIVP
+1067 TIEEDTTPPTPPTPEVPSEPETPTP

-1109 PPTPEVPTE
+1109 PPTPEVPSEPETPTPPTPEVPAE
-1118 PGKPIPPAK
+1118 PGKPVPPAK

-1150 EKVKAVVPTKK
+1150 EKVKAVAPTKK

-1177 TNNGMLFGGLFSIL
+1177 TNKGMLFGGLFSIL
-1191 GLALLRRNKKNHKA
+1191 GLALLRRNKKNNKA

>member
-54 DNKTSETQTTATNVN
+54 DNKVNETQTTTTNVN
-69 HIEETQSYNAT
+69 TIDETQSYSAT
-80 VTEQPSNA
+80 ATEQPSNA

-93 EEAPKAVQAPQ
+93 EKAPKAVQAVQAPQ
-104 TAQPANIE
+104 TAQPANLE

-160 EVAQPRTASES
+160 EVAQPRTVSES

-177 SADVAEAKE
+177 SADVVDAKE
-186 ASNAKVETG
+186 ASDVSEVKG
-195 TDVTSKVTVEIGSIE
+195 TDVTSKVTVEDESKIE
-210 GHNNTNKVEPH
+210 APKGNNVQPH
-221 AGQRAVLKYKLKFEN
+221 EGQRVVLKYKLKFQD
-236 GLHQGDY
+236 GLKTGDY

-248 SNNVNTHGVSTARK
+248 SNNVNTHGVSTIRK
-262 VPEIK
+262 VPDIK
-267 NGSVVMATGEVL
+267 NGSLVMAKGQVL
-279 EGGKIRYTFTNDI
+279 DNGRIRYTFIDYI
-292 EDKVDVTAELE
+292 KDKVNVTANLE
-303 INLFIDPKTVQTN
+303 INLFIDPKTVQSN
-316 GNQTI
+316 GQQTI
-321 TSTLNEEQTSKEL
+321 TSKLNGKETSGTMQIT
-334 DVKYKDGIGN
+334 YKDGVKN
-344 YYANLNGSIETFN
+344 QYTNVNGSIETFDKEKN
-357 KANNRFS
+357 KFT
-364 HVAFIKPNNGKTTSV
+364 HVAYIKPINGNNSDSV
-379 TVTGTLMKGSNQ
+379 TVTGMLTQGSNE
-391 NGNQPKVR
+391 NGTQPNVK
-399 IFEYLGN
+399 IYEYVGTENGLPQ
-406 NEDIAKSVYANT
+406 SVYANT
-418 TDTSKFKEVTSNMSG
+418 ADSTQLKDVTNQMSDK
-433 NLNLQNNGSYSL
+433 LKVQNNGSYSL
-445 NIENLDK
+445 NFDKLDK
-452 TYVVHYDGEY
+452 TYVIHYTGDY
-462 LNGTDEVDFRTQMVG
+462 LNGTSEVNFRTQLTG
-477 HPEQLYKYYYDRGYT
+477 YPENRYKTYYYNNGYI

-504 KANGNGK
+504 KANGDGK
-511 NGPIIQ
+511 YGPIVDS
-517 NNKFEYKEDTIKET
+517 NNFEFSEDSGNGSIS
-531 LTGQYDKNLVTT
+531 GQYDAKQIIET
-543 VEEEYDSSTLDIDYH
+543 EENQDNTPLDIDYH
-558 TAIDGGGGYV
+558 TAIDGEGGYV

-650 DEESTKGIVTGAV
+650 DEESTRV
-663 SDHTTVEDTKEYT
+663 
-676 TESNLIELVDELP
+676 
-689 EEHGQAQGPVEE
+689 
-701 ITENNHHIS
+701 
-710 HSGLGTE
+710 
-717 NGHGNYDVIEEI
+717 
-729 EENSH
+729 
-734 VDIKSELGYEGGQNS
+734 
-749 GNQSFEE
+749 
-756 DTEEDKPKY
+756 
-765 EQGGNIV
+765 
-772 DIDFDSVPQI
+772 
-782 HGQNKGNQSFEE
+782 
-794 DTEKDKPKYEHG
+794 
-806 GNIIDIDFDSVPH
+806 
-819 IHGFNKHTEIIEED
+819 
-833 TNPGGGQVT
+833 
-842 TESNLVEFDEEST
+842 
-855 KGIVTGAVSDH
+855 IVTGAVSDH

-916 ENGHGNYDVIEE
+916 ENGHGNYGVIEE

-987 GNQSFEEDTEKDKPK
+987 GDQSFEEDTEKDKPK
-1002 YEQGGNIIDIDFDSV
+1002 YEHGGNIIDIDFDSV

-1045 HNSVDFEEDTLPQVS
+1045 HNIVDFEEDTLPKVS
-1060 GHNEGQQ
+1060 GQNEGQQ
-1067 TIEEDTTPPIVP
+1067 TIEEDTTP

-1109 PPTPEVPTE
+1109 PPTPEVPSE
-1118 PGKPIPPAK
+1118 PETPTPPTPEVPSEPETPTPPTPEVPSEPEVPTPPAK

-1150 EKVKAVVPTKK
+1150 EKVKAVAPTKQK
-1161 AQSKKSELPET
+1161 QSKKSELPET

-1177 TNNGMLFGGLFSIL
+1177 TNKGMLFGGLFSIL

>member
-40 QKTTTVEEN
+40 QKTTVEEN

-54 DNKTSETQTTATNVN
+54 DNKVSETQTTATNVN
-69 HIEETQSYNAT
+69 TIEETQSYNAT

-93 EEAPKAVQAPQ
+93 EEAPNAVQEPQ
-104 TAQPANIE
+104 TAQPANVE
-112 TVKEEVVKEEAKPQV
+112 TVKEEEKPQV
-127 KETTQSQDNSGDQR
+127 KETTQPQDNSGNQR

-146 PKKATQNQVAETQV
+146 PKKVTQNQGTETQV

-177 SADVAEAKE
+177 SADVVESKE
-186 ASNAKVETG
+186 ASDAKVEMG
-195 TDVTSKVTVEIGSIE
+195 TDVTSKVTVTESSIE

-221 AGQRAVLKYKLKFEN
+221 AGQRAVLKYKLKFEK
-236 GLHQGDY
+236 GLHKGDY

-267 NGSVVMATGEVL
+267 NGSVVMATGKIL

-321 TSTLNEEQTSKEL
+321 TSTLNGEQTSKEL

-357 KANNRFS
+357 KANNRFT

-399 IFEYLGN
+399 VFEYLGN

-418 TDTSKFKEVTSNMSG
+418 TDTSKFKEVTSSMNG
-433 NLNLQNNGSYSL
+433 NLNVQTNGSYSL
-445 NIENLDK
+445 NLENLDK

-558 TAIDGGGGYV
+558 TAIDGEGGYV

-650 DEESTKGIVTGAV
+650 DE
-663 SDHTTVEDTKEYT
+663 D
-676 TESNLIELVDELP
+676 
-689 EEHGQAQGPVEE
+689 
-701 ITENNHHIS
+701 
-710 HSGLGTE
+710 
-717 NGHGNYDVIEEI
+717 
-729 EENSH
+729 
-734 VDIKSELGYEGGQNS
+734 
-749 GNQSFEE
+749 
-756 DTEEDKPKY
+756 
-765 EQGGNIV
+765 
-772 DIDFDSVPQI
+772 
-782 HGQNKGNQSFEE
+782 
-794 DTEKDKPKYEHG
+794 
-806 GNIIDIDFDSVPH
+806 
-819 IHGFNKHTEIIEED
+819 
-833 TNPGGGQVT
+833 
-842 TESNLVEFDEEST
+842 ST

-897 PIEEITENNHHI
+897 PIEEITENYQHI

-916 ENGHGNYDVIEE
+916 ENGHGNYGVIEE

-947 NSGNQSFEEDTEEDK
+947 NSGNQSFEEDTEE
-962 PKYEQGGNIVDID
+962 
-975 FDSVPQIHGQNK
+975 
-987 GNQSFEEDTEKDKPK
+987 DKPK

-1045 HNSVDFEEDTLPQVS
+1045 HSSVDFEEDTLPQVS

-1109 PPTPEVPTE
+1109 PPTPEVPSEPEVPTPPTPEIPSE
-1118 PGKPIPPAK
+1118 PGKPVPPAK

-1150 EKVKAVVPTKK
+1150 EKVKAVAPTKK

-1177 TNNGMLFGGLFSIL
+1177 TNKGMLFGGLFSIL

>member
-54 DNKTSETQTTATNVN
+54 DNKVNETQTTTTNVN
-69 HIEETQSYNAT
+69 TIDETQSYRAT
-80 VTEQPSNA
+80 ATEQPSNA

-93 EEAPKAVQAPQ
+93 EKAPKAVQAVQAPQ
-104 TAQPANIE
+104 TAQPANLE

-160 EVAQPRTASES
+160 EVAQPRTVSES

-177 SADVAEAKE
+177 SADVVDAKE
-186 ASNAKVETG
+186 ASDVSEVKG
-195 TDVTSKVTVEIGSIE
+195 TDVTSKVTVEDESKIE
-210 GHNNTNKVEPH
+210 APKGNNVQPH
-221 AGQRAVLKYKLKFEN
+221 EGQRVVLKYKLKFQD
-236 GLHQGDY
+236 GLKTGDY

-248 SNNVNTHGVSTARK
+248 SNNVNTHGVSTIRK
-262 VPEIK
+262 VPDIK
-267 NGSVVMATGEVL
+267 NGSLVMAKGQVL
-279 EGGKIRYTFTNDI
+279 DNGRIRYTFIDYI
-292 EDKVDVTAELE
+292 KDKVNVTANLE
-303 INLFIDPKTVQTN
+303 INLFIDPKTVQSN
-316 GNQTI
+316 GQQTI
-321 TSTLNEEQTSKEL
+321 TSKLNGKETSGTMQIT
-334 DVKYKDGIGN
+334 YKDGVKN
-344 YYANLNGSIETFN
+344 QYTNVNGSIETFDKEKN
-357 KANNRFS
+357 KFT
-364 HVAFIKPNNGKTTSV
+364 HVAYIKPINGNNSDSV
-379 TVTGTLMKGSNQ
+379 TVTGMLTQGSNE
-391 NGNQPKVR
+391 NGTQPNVK
-399 IFEYLGN
+399 IYEYVGTENGLPQ
-406 NEDIAKSVYANT
+406 SVYANT
-418 TDTSKFKEVTSNMSG
+418 ADSTQLKDVTNQMSDK
-433 NLNLQNNGSYSL
+433 LKVQNNGSYSL
-445 NIENLDK
+445 NFDKLDK
-452 TYVVHYDGEY
+452 TYVIHYTGDY
-462 LNGTDEVDFRTQMVG
+462 LNGTSEVNFRTQLTG
-477 HPEQLYKYYYDRGYT
+477 YPENRYKTYYYNNGYI

-504 KANGNGK
+504 KANGDGK
-511 NGPIIQ
+511 YGPIVDS
-517 NNKFEYKEDTIKET
+517 NNFEFSEDSGNGSIS
-531 LTGQYDKNLVTT
+531 GQYDAKQIIET
-543 VEEEYDSSTLDIDYH
+543 EENQDNTPLDIDYH
-558 TAIDGGGGYV
+558 TAIDGEGGYV

-650 DEESTKGIVTGAV
+650 DEESTRV
-663 SDHTTVEDTKEYT
+663 
-676 TESNLIELVDELP
+676 
-689 EEHGQAQGPVEE
+689 
-701 ITENNHHIS
+701 
-710 HSGLGTE
+710 
-717 NGHGNYDVIEEI
+717 
-729 EENSH
+729 
-734 VDIKSELGYEGGQNS
+734 
-749 GNQSFEE
+749 
-756 DTEEDKPKY
+756 
-765 EQGGNIV
+765 
-772 DIDFDSVPQI
+772 
-782 HGQNKGNQSFEE
+782 
-794 DTEKDKPKYEHG
+794 
-806 GNIIDIDFDSVPH
+806 
-819 IHGFNKHTEIIEED
+819 
-833 TNPGGGQVT
+833 
-842 TESNLVEFDEEST
+842 
-855 KGIVTGAVSDH
+855 IVTGAVSDH

-916 ENGHGNYDVIEE
+916 ENGHGNYGVIEE

-987 GNQSFEEDTEKDKPK
+987 GDQSFEEDTEKDKPK
-1002 YEQGGNIIDIDFDSV
+1002 YEHGGNIIDIDFDSV

-1045 HNSVDFEEDTLPQVS
+1045 HNIVDFEEDTLPKVS
-1060 GHNEGQQ
+1060 GQNEGQQ
-1067 TIEEDTTPPIVP
+1067 TIEEDTTP

-1109 PPTPEVPTE
+1109 PPTPEVPSEPETPTPPTPEVPSEPETPTPPTPEVPSEPEVPTPPTPEIPSE
-1118 PGKPIPPAK
+1118 PGKPVPPAK

-1150 EKVKAVVPTKK
+1150 EKVKAVAPTKK

-1177 TNNGMLFGGLFSIL
+1177 TNKGMLFGGLFSIL
-1191 GLALLRRNKKNHKA
+1191 GLALLRRNKKNNKA

>member
-54 DNKTSETQTTATNVN
+54 DNKVNETQTTTTNVN
-69 HIEETQSYNAT
+69 TIDETQSYSAT
-80 VTEQPSNA
+80 ATEQPSNA

-93 EEAPKAVQAPQ
+93 EKAPKAIQAVQAPQ
-104 TAQPANIE
+104 TAQPANLE

-160 EVAQPRTASES
+160 EVAQPRTVSES

-186 ASNAKVETG
+186 ASDVSEVKG
-195 TDVTSKVTVEIGSIE
+195 TDVTSKVTVTESSIE

-248 SNNVNTHGVSTARK
+248 SNNVNTHGVSTVRK
-262 VPEIK
+262 VPDIL
-267 NGSVVMATGEVL
+267 NGSLVMATGKVL
-279 EGGKIRYTFTNDI
+279 GEGKIRYTFTDYINN
-292 EDKVDVTAELE
+292 KVNVTANLE
-303 INLFIDPKTVQTN
+303 INLFIDPKTVQDN
-316 GNQTI
+316 GNQKI
-321 TSTLNEEQTSKEL
+321 TSMINDHETEKTIPISYNPGVSNT
-334 DVKYKDGIGN
+334 
-344 YYANLNGSIETFN
+344 YANINGSIETFN
-357 KANNRFS
+357 KADNKFT
-364 HVAFIKPNNGKTTSV
+364 HVAYIIPKNGMSTESATI
-379 TVTGTLMKGSNQ
+379 TGTLMKGSNS
-391 NGNQPKVR
+391 NGNSPTVK
-399 IFEYLGN
+399 IFEVLESN
-406 NEDIAKSVYANT
+406 KELPKSVYANIN
-418 TDTSKFKEVTSNMSG
+418 DTNTFKDVTSQMKD
-433 NLNLQNNGSYSL
+433 NLTVSENGSYSL
-445 NIENLDK
+445 NIENLNK
-452 TYVVHYDGEY
+452 TYVVHYSGEY
-462 LNGTDEVDFRTQMVG
+462 LSGSHEVDFRTQMTG
-477 HPEQLYKYYYDRGYT
+477 HPKQQSIYYYNHGYT

-504 KANGNGK
+504 KANGDGK
-511 NGPIIQ
+511 YGPIVDS
-517 NNKFEYKEDTIKET
+517 NNFEFSEDSGNGSIS
-531 LTGQYDKNLVTT
+531 GQYDAKQIIET
-543 VEEEYDSSTLDIDYH
+543 EENQDNTPLDIDYH
-558 TAIDGGGGYV
+558 TAIDGEGGYV

-689 EEHGQAQGPVEE
+689 EEHGQAQGPIEE

-717 NGHGNYDVIEEI
+717 NGHGNYGVIEEI

-782 HGQNKGNQSFEE
+782 HGQNKGDQSFEE

-833 TNPGGGQVT
+833 TN
-842 TESNLVEFDEEST
+842 
-855 KGIVTGAVSDH
+855 
-866 TTVEDTKEYTTES
+866 
-879 NLIEL
+879 
-884 VDELPEEHGQAQG
+884 
-897 PIEEITENNHHI
+897 
-909 SHSGLGT
+909 
-916 ENGHGNYDVIEE
+916 
-928 IEENSH
+928 
-934 VDIKSELG
+934 
-942 YEGGQ
+942 
-947 NSGNQSFEEDTEEDK
+947 
-962 PKYEQGGNIVDID
+962 
-975 FDSVPQIHGQNK
+975 
-987 GNQSFEEDTEKDKPK
+987 
-1002 YEQGGNIIDIDFDSV
+1002 
-1017 PHIHGFNKHTEIIE
+1017 
-1031 EDTNKDKPNYQFGG
+1031 KDKPNYQFGG
-1045 HNSVDFEEDTLPQVS
+1045 HNIVDFEEDTLPKVS
-1060 GHNEGQQ
+1060 GQNEGQQ
-1067 TIEEDTTPPIVP
+1067 TIEEDTTPPTP

-1109 PPTPEVPTE
+1109 PPTPEVPSEPETPTPPTPEVPSEPETPTPPTPEVPAE
-1118 PGKPIPPAK
+1118 PGKPVPPAK

-1150 EKVKAVVPTKK
+1150 EKVKAVAPTKK

-1177 TNNGMLFGGLFSIL
+1177 TNKGMLFGGLFSIL
-1191 GLALLRRNKKNHKA
+1191 GLALLRRNKKNNKA

>member
-54 DNKTSETQTTATNVN
+54 ENKVNETQTTTTNVN
-69 HIEETQSYNAT
+69 TIDETQSYSAT
-80 VTEQPSNA
+80 ATEQPSNA

-104 TAQPANIE
+104 TAQPANLE

-127 KETTQSQDNSGDQR
+127 ETTQPQDNSGDQR

-146 PKKATQNQVAETQV
+146 PKKATQNQVAKTQV

-171 KPRVTR
+171 KARVTR
-177 SADVAEAKE
+177 SADVVEAKE
-186 ASNAKVETG
+186 ASDAKVETG
-195 TDVTSKVTVEIGSIE
+195 TDVTSKVTVEDESKIE
-210 GHNNTNKVEPH
+210 APKGNNVQPH
-221 AGQRAVLKYKLKFEN
+221 EGQRVVLKYKLKFQD
-236 GLHQGDY
+236 GLKTGDY

-248 SNNVNTHGVSTARK
+248 SNNVNTHGVSTTRK
-262 VPEIK
+262 VPDIK
-267 NGSVVMATGEVL
+267 NGSLVMAKGQVL
-279 EGGKIRYTFTNDI
+279 DNGRIRYTFIDYI
-292 EDKVDVTAELE
+292 KDKVNVTANLE
-303 INLFIDPKTVQTN
+303 INLFIDPKTVQSN
-316 GNQTI
+316 GQQTI
-321 TSTLNEEQTSKEL
+321 TSKLNGKETSGTMQIT
-334 DVKYKDGIGN
+334 YKDGVKN
-344 YYANLNGSIETFN
+344 QYTNVNGSIETFDKEKN
-357 KANNRFS
+357 KFT
-364 HVAFIKPNNGKTTSV
+364 HVAYIKPINGNNSDSV
-379 TVTGTLMKGSNQ
+379 TVTGMLTQGSNE
-391 NGNQPKVR
+391 NGTQPNVK
-399 IFEYLGN
+399 IYEYVGTENGLPQ
-406 NEDIAKSVYANT
+406 SVYANT
-418 TDTSKFKEVTSNMSG
+418 VDSTQLKDVTNQMSDK
-433 NLNLQNNGSYSL
+433 LKVQNNGSYSL
-445 NIENLDK
+445 NFDKLDK
-452 TYVVHYDGEY
+452 TYVIHYTGDY
-462 LNGTDEVDFRTQMVG
+462 LNGTSEVNFRTQLTG
-477 HPEQLYKYYYDRGYT
+477 YPENHYKTYYYYNHGYT

-504 KANGNGK
+504 KANGDGK
-511 NGPIIQ
+511 YGPIVDS
-517 NNKFEYKEDTIKET
+517 NNFEFSEDSGNGSIS
-531 LTGQYDKNLVTT
+531 GQYDAKQIIET
-543 VEEEYDSSTLDIDYH
+543 EENQDNTPLDIDYH
-558 TAIDGGGGYV
+558 TAIDGEGGYV

-607 SNPIDFEESTHEN
+607 SNPIDFEESTHDN

-631 EDTNPGGGQVTTE
+631 EDTNPGGGQVT
-644 SNLVEF
+644 
-650 DEESTKGIVTGAV
+650 I
-663 SDHTTVEDTKEYT
+663 
-676 TESNLIELVDELP
+676 
-689 EEHGQAQGPVEE
+689 
-701 ITENNHHIS
+701 
-710 HSGLGTE
+710 
-717 NGHGNYDVIEEI
+717 
-729 EENSH
+729 
-734 VDIKSELGYEGGQNS
+734 
-749 GNQSFEE
+749 
-756 DTEEDKPKY
+756 
-765 EQGGNIV
+765 
-772 DIDFDSVPQI
+772 
-782 HGQNKGNQSFEE
+782 
-794 DTEKDKPKYEHG
+794 
-806 GNIIDIDFDSVPH
+806 
-819 IHGFNKHTEIIEED
+819 
-833 TNPGGGQVT
+833 
-842 TESNLVEFDEEST
+842 ESNLVEFDEEST

-916 ENGHGNYDVIEE
+916 ENGHGNYGVIEE

-987 GNQSFEEDTEKDKPK
+987 GDQSFEEDTEKDKPK
-1002 YEQGGNIIDIDFDSV
+1002 YEHGGNIIDIDFDSV

-1045 HNSVDFEEDTLPQVS
+1045 HNIVDFEEDTLPKVS
-1060 GHNEGQQ
+1060 GQNEGQQ
-1067 TIEEDTTPPIVP
+1067 TIEEDTTP

-1109 PPTPEVPTE
+1109 PPIPEVPSEPETPTPPTPEVPGEPETPTPPTPEVPSEPGTPVPPTPEVPAE
-1118 PGKPIPPAK
+1118 PGKPVPPAK

-1150 EKVKAVVPTKK
+1150 EKVKAVAPTKK

-1177 TNNGMLFGGLFSIL
+1177 TNKGMLFGGLFSIL
-1191 GLALLRRNKKNHKA
+1191 GLALLRRNKKNNKA

>member
-49 GNSAT
+49 GNSTT
-54 DNKTSETQTTATNVN
+54 DNKVSETQTTTTNVN
-69 HIEETQSYNAT
+69 HIEETQSYNTT

-104 TAQPANIE
+104 PAQPANLE

-146 PKKATQNQVAETQV
+146 PKKATQNQGTETQV
-160 EVAQPRTASES
+160 EVAQPRTVSES

-177 SADVAEAKE
+177 SADVVEAKE
-186 ASNAKVETG
+186 ASDAKVETG
-195 TDVTSKVTVEIGSIE
+195 TDVTSKVTVESGSIE
-210 GHNNTNKVEPH
+210 APQGNKVEPH
-221 AGQRAVLKYKLKFEN
+221 AGQRVVLKYKLKFEK
-236 GLHQGDY
+236 GLHKGDY

-248 SNNVNTHGVSTARK
+248 SNNVNTYGVSTARK

-279 EGGKIRYTFTNDI
+279 EGGKIRYTFTDYI
-292 EDKVDVTAELE
+292 DHKVDVTAELD
-303 INLFIDPKTVQTN
+303 INLFIDPKTVQNN

-321 TSTLNEEQTSKEL
+321 TSSLNNKVTTNNVEVT
-334 DVKYKDGIGN
+334 YKNGVSN
-344 YYANLNGSIETFN
+344 YYANVNGSIETFN
-357 KANNRFS
+357 KKDNKFS
-364 HVAFIKPNNGKTTSV
+364 HVAYIKPLNGDALESV
-379 TVTGTLMKGSNQ
+379 TVTGTLIKGSNAS
-391 NGNQPKVR
+391 GNQPTVKVY
-399 IFEYLGN
+399 EYLGSK
-406 NEDIAKSVYANT
+406 EELSQSVYAET
-418 TDTSKFKEVTSNMSG
+418 SDTSKFKDVTNDMNGKLTVQS
-433 NLNLQNNGSYSL
+433 NGSYSL
-445 NIENLDK
+445 NLDKLDK
-452 TYVVHYDGEY
+452 TYVIHYDGEY
-462 LNGTDEVDFRTQMVG
+462 LNSADEVDFRTQMVG
-477 HPEQLYKYYYDRGYT
+477 HPKQSYYYYYHNGYT

-511 NGPIIQ
+511 NGEIIEK
-517 NNKFEYKEDTIKET
+517 ND
-531 LTGQYDKNLVTT
+531 LTFTEESGDGSTNGSYTEQQIINT
-543 VEEEYDSSTLDIDYH
+543 VEEYDSSTLDIDYH
-558 TAIDGGGGYV
+558 TAIDGEGGYV

-650 DEESTKGIVTGAV
+650 
-663 SDHTTVEDTKEYT
+663 
-676 TESNLIELVDELP
+676 
-689 EEHGQAQGPVEE
+689 
-701 ITENNHHIS
+701 
-710 HSGLGTE
+710 
-717 NGHGNYDVIEEI
+717 
-729 EENSH
+729 
-734 VDIKSELGYEGGQNS
+734 
-749 GNQSFEE
+749 EE
-756 DTEEDKPKY
+756 D
-765 EQGGNIV
+765 
-772 DIDFDSVPQI
+772 
-782 HGQNKGNQSFEE
+782 
-794 DTEKDKPKYEHG
+794 
-806 GNIIDIDFDSVPH
+806 
-819 IHGFNKHTEIIEED
+819 
-833 TNPGGGQVT
+833 
-842 TESNLVEFDEEST
+842 ST

-916 ENGHGNYDVIEE
+916 ENGHGNYGVIEE

-975 FDSVPQIHGQNK
+975 FDSVPQIQGQNN

-1017 PHIHGFNKHTEIIE
+1017 PHIHGFNKHNEIIE

-1045 HNSVDFEEDTLPQVS
+1045 HNSVDFEEDTLPKVS
-1060 GHNEGQQ
+1060 GQNEGQQ
-1067 TIEEDTTPPIVP
+1067 TIEEDTTPPTPPTPEVP
-1079 PTPPTPEVPSE
+1079 SEPGEPTPPTPEVPSE

-1109 PPTPEVPTE
+1109 PPTPEVPSEPETPTPPTPEVPSEPGTPVPPTPEVPAE
-1118 PGKPIPPAK
+1118 PGKPVPPAK

-1150 EKVKAVVPTKK
+1150 EKVKAVAPTKQK
-1161 AQSKKSELPET
+1161 QSKKSELPET

-1177 TNNGMLFGGLFSIL
+1177 TNKGMLFGGLFSIL
-1191 GLALLRRNKKNHKA
+1191 GLALLRRNKKNNKA

>member
-40 QKTTTVEEN
+40 QKTTVEEN

-54 DNKTSETQTTATNVN
+54 DNKVSETQTTATNVN
-69 HIEETQSYNAT
+69 TIEETQSYNAT

-93 EEAPKAVQAPQ
+93 EEAPNAVQEPQ
-104 TAQPANIE
+104 TAQPANVE
-112 TVKEEVVKEEAKPQV
+112 TVKEEEKPQV
-127 KETTQSQDNSGDQR
+127 KETTQPQDNSGNQR

-146 PKKATQNQVAETQV
+146 PKKVTQNQGTETQV

-177 SADVAEAKE
+177 SADVVESKE
-186 ASNAKVETG
+186 ASDAKVEMG
-195 TDVTSKVTVEIGSIE
+195 TDVTSKVTVTESSIE

-221 AGQRAVLKYKLKFEN
+221 AGQRAVLKYKLKFEK
-236 GLHQGDY
+236 GLHKGDY

-267 NGSVVMATGEVL
+267 NGSVVMATGKIL

-321 TSTLNEEQTSKEL
+321 TSTLNGEQTSKEL

-357 KANNRFS
+357 KANNRFT

-399 IFEYLGN
+399 VFEYLGN

-418 TDTSKFKEVTSNMSG
+418 TDTSKFKEVTSSMNG
-433 NLNLQNNGSYSL
+433 NLNVQTNGSYSL
-445 NIENLDK
+445 NLENLDK

-558 TAIDGGGGYV
+558 TAIDGEGGYV

-650 DEESTKGIVTGAV
+650 DE
-663 SDHTTVEDTKEYT
+663 D
-676 TESNLIELVDELP
+676 
-689 EEHGQAQGPVEE
+689 
-701 ITENNHHIS
+701 
-710 HSGLGTE
+710 
-717 NGHGNYDVIEEI
+717 
-729 EENSH
+729 
-734 VDIKSELGYEGGQNS
+734 
-749 GNQSFEE
+749 
-756 DTEEDKPKY
+756 
-765 EQGGNIV
+765 
-772 DIDFDSVPQI
+772 
-782 HGQNKGNQSFEE
+782 
-794 DTEKDKPKYEHG
+794 
-806 GNIIDIDFDSVPH
+806 
-819 IHGFNKHTEIIEED
+819 
-833 TNPGGGQVT
+833 
-842 TESNLVEFDEEST
+842 ST

-916 ENGHGNYDVIEE
+916 ENGHGNYGVIEE

-975 FDSVPQIHGQNK
+975 FDSAPQIHGQNN

-1002 YEQGGNIIDIDFDSV
+1002 YEHGGNIIDIDFDSV

-1045 HNSVDFEEDTLPQVS
+1045 HNSVDFEEDTLPKVS
-1060 GHNEGQQ
+1060 GQNEGQQ
-1067 TIEEDTTPPIVP
+1067 TIEEDTTP

-1109 PPTPEVPTE
+1109 PPTPEVPSEPETPTPPTPEVPAE
-1118 PGKPIPPAK
+1118 PGKPVPPAK

-1150 EKVKAVVPTKK
+1150 EKVKAVAPTKK

-1177 TNNGMLFGGLFSIL
+1177 TNKGMLFGGLFSIL

>member
-40 QKTTTVEEN
+40 QKTTVEEN

-54 DNKTSETQTTATNVN
+54 DNKVSETQTTATNVN
-69 HIEETQSYNAT
+69 TIEETQSYNAT

-93 EEAPKAVQAPQ
+93 EEAPNAVQAPQ
-104 TAQPANIE
+104 TAQPANVE
-112 TVKEEVVKEEAKPQV
+112 TVKEEEKPQV
-127 KETTQSQDNSGDQR
+127 KETTQPQDNSGNQR

-146 PKKATQNQVAETQV
+146 PKKVTQNQGTETQV

-186 ASNAKVETG
+186 ASDVSEVKG
-195 TDVTSKVTVEIGSIE
+195 TDVTSKVTVTESSIE

-248 SNNVNTHGVSTARK
+248 SNNVNTHGVSTVRK
-262 VPEIK
+262 VPDIL
-267 NGSVVMATGEVL
+267 NGSLVMATGKVL
-279 EGGKIRYTFTNDI
+279 GEGKIRYTFTDYINN
-292 EDKVDVTAELE
+292 KVNVTANLE
-303 INLFIDPKTVQTN
+303 INLFIDPKTVQDN
-316 GNQTI
+316 GNQKI
-321 TSTLNEEQTSKEL
+321 TSMINDHETEKTIPISYNPGVSNT
-334 DVKYKDGIGN
+334 
-344 YYANLNGSIETFN
+344 YANINGSIETFN
-357 KANNRFS
+357 KADNKFT
-364 HVAFIKPNNGKTTSV
+364 HVAYIIPKNGMSTESATI
-379 TVTGTLMKGSNQ
+379 TGTLMKGSNS
-391 NGNQPKVR
+391 NGNSPTVK
-399 IFEYLGN
+399 IFEVLESN
-406 NEDIAKSVYANT
+406 KELPKSVYANIN
-418 TDTSKFKEVTSNMSG
+418 DTNTFKDVTSQMKD
-433 NLNLQNNGSYSL
+433 NLTVSENGSYSL
-445 NIENLDK
+445 NIENLNK
-452 TYVVHYDGEY
+452 TYVVHYSGEY
-462 LNGTDEVDFRTQMVG
+462 LSGSREVDFRTQMTG
-477 HPEQLYKYYYDRGYT
+477 HPKQQSIYYYNHGYT

-504 KANGNGK
+504 KANGDGK
-511 NGPIIQ
+511 YGPIVDS
-517 NNKFEYKEDTIKET
+517 NNFEFSEDSGNGSIS
-531 LTGQYDKNLVTT
+531 GQYDAKQIIET
-543 VEEEYDSSTLDIDYH
+543 EENQDNTPLDIDYH
-558 TAIDGGGGYV
+558 TAIDGEGGYV

-689 EEHGQAQGPVEE
+689 EEHGQAQRPIEE

-717 NGHGNYDVIEEI
+717 NGHGNYGVIEEI

-782 HGQNKGNQSFEE
+782 HGQNKGDQSFEE

-833 TNPGGGQVT
+833 TN
-842 TESNLVEFDEEST
+842 
-855 KGIVTGAVSDH
+855 
-866 TTVEDTKEYTTES
+866 
-879 NLIEL
+879 
-884 VDELPEEHGQAQG
+884 
-897 PIEEITENNHHI
+897 
-909 SHSGLGT
+909 
-916 ENGHGNYDVIEE
+916 
-928 IEENSH
+928 
-934 VDIKSELG
+934 
-942 YEGGQ
+942 
-947 NSGNQSFEEDTEEDK
+947 
-962 PKYEQGGNIVDID
+962 
-975 FDSVPQIHGQNK
+975 
-987 GNQSFEEDTEKDKPK
+987 
-1002 YEQGGNIIDIDFDSV
+1002 
-1017 PHIHGFNKHTEIIE
+1017 
-1031 EDTNKDKPNYQFGG
+1031 KDKPNYQFGG
-1045 HNSVDFEEDTLPQVS
+1045 HNIVDFEEDTLPKVS
-1060 GHNEGQQ
+1060 GQNEGQQ
-1067 TIEEDTTPPIVP
+1067 TIEEDTTPPTP

-1109 PPTPEVPTE
+1109 PPTPEVPSEPETPTPPTPEVPSEPETPTPPTPEVPAE
-1118 PGKPIPPAK
+1118 PGKPVPPAK

-1150 EKVKAVVPTKK
+1150 EKVKAVAPTKK

-1177 TNNGMLFGGLFSIL
+1177 TNKGMLFGGLFSIL
-1191 GLALLRRNKKNHKA
+1191 GLALLRRNKKNNKA

>member
-54 DNKTSETQTTATNVN
+54 KNKVNETQTTTTNVN
-69 HIEETQSYNAT
+69 TIDETQSYSAT
-80 VTEQPSNA
+80 ATEQPSNA

-104 TAQPANIE
+104 TAQPANLE

-127 KETTQSQDNSGDQR
+127 ETTQPQDNSGDQR

-146 PKKATQNQVAETQV
+146 PKKTTQNQVAETQV

-177 SADVAEAKE
+177 SADVVDTKE
-186 ASNAKVETG
+186 ASNASEIKG
-195 TDVTSKVTVEIGSIE
+195 TDVTSKVTVEDESKIE
-210 GHNNTNKVEPH
+210 APKGNNVQPH
-221 AGQRAVLKYKLKFEN
+221 EGQRVVLKYKLKFQD
-236 GLHQGDY
+236 GLKTGDY

-248 SNNVNTHGVSTARK
+248 SNNVNTHGVSTTRK
-262 VPEIK
+262 VPDIK
-267 NGSVVMATGEVL
+267 NGSLVMAKGQVL
-279 EGGKIRYTFTNDI
+279 DNGRIRYTFIDYI
-292 EDKVDVTAELE
+292 KDKVNVTANLE
-303 INLFIDPKTVQTN
+303 INLFIDPKTVQSN
-316 GNQTI
+316 GQQTI
-321 TSTLNEEQTSKEL
+321 TSKLNGKETSGTMQIT
-334 DVKYKDGIGN
+334 YKDGVKN
-344 YYANLNGSIETFN
+344 QYTNVNGSIETFDKEKN
-357 KANNRFS
+357 KFT
-364 HVAFIKPNNGKTTSV
+364 HVAYIKPINGNNSDSV
-379 TVTGTLMKGSNQ
+379 TVTGMLTQGSNE
-391 NGNQPKVR
+391 NGTQPNVK
-399 IFEYLGN
+399 IYEYVGTENGLPQ
-406 NEDIAKSVYANT
+406 SVYANT
-418 TDTSKFKEVTSNMSG
+418 VDSTQLKDVTNQMSDK
-433 NLNLQNNGSYSL
+433 LKVQNNGSYSL
-445 NIENLDK
+445 NFDKLDK
-452 TYVVHYDGEY
+452 TYVIHYTGDY
-462 LNGTDEVDFRTQMVG
+462 LNGTSEVNFRTQLTG
-477 HPEQLYKYYYDRGYT
+477 YPENHYKTYYYYNNGYT

-504 KANGNGK
+504 KANGDGK
-511 NGPIIQ
+511 YGPIVDS
-517 NNKFEYKEDTIKET
+517 NNFEFSEDSGNASIS
-531 LTGQYDKNLVTT
+531 GQYDAKQIIET
-543 VEEEYDSSTLDIDYH
+543 EENQDNTPLDIDYH
-558 TAIDGGGGYV
+558 TAIDGEGGYV
-568 DGYIETIEETDSSA
+568 DGYIETIEETGSSA

-650 DEESTKGIVTGAV
+650 DEESTKGI
-663 SDHTTVEDTKEYT
+663 
-676 TESNLIELVDELP
+676 L
-689 EEHGQAQGPVEE
+689 
-701 ITENNHHIS
+701 
-710 HSGLGTE
+710 
-717 NGHGNYDVIEEI
+717 
-729 EENSH
+729 
-734 VDIKSELGYEGGQNS
+734 
-749 GNQSFEE
+749 
-756 DTEEDKPKY
+756 
-765 EQGGNIV
+765 
-772 DIDFDSVPQI
+772 
-782 HGQNKGNQSFEE
+782 
-794 DTEKDKPKYEHG
+794 
-806 GNIIDIDFDSVPH
+806 
-819 IHGFNKHTEIIEED
+819 
-833 TNPGGGQVT
+833 
-842 TESNLVEFDEEST
+842 
-855 KGIVTGAVSDH
+855 TGAVSDH

-916 ENGHGNYDVIEE
+916 ENGHGNYGVIEE

-975 FDSVPQIHGQNK
+975 FDSVPQIHGQNN

-1002 YEQGGNIIDIDFDSV
+1002 YEHGGNIIDIDFDSV

-1045 HNSVDFEEDTLPQVS
+1045 HNSVDFEEDTLPKVS
-1060 GHNEGQQ
+1060 GQNEGQQ
-1067 TIEEDTTPPIVP
+1067 TIEEDTTPPTP

-1109 PPTPEVPTE
+1109 PPTPEVPSEPETPTPPTPEVPSEPETPTPPTPEVPAE
-1118 PGKPIPPAK
+1118 PGKPVPPAK

-1150 EKVKAVVPTKK
+1150 EKVKAVAPTKK

-1177 TNNGMLFGGLFSIL
+1177 TNKGMLFGGLFSIL
-1191 GLALLRRNKKNHKA
+1191 GLALLRRNKKNNKA

>member
-54 DNKTSETQTTATNVN
+54 DNKVSETQTTTTNVN

-80 VTEQPSNA
+80 VTEKPSNA

-104 TAQPANIE
+104 TAQPANVE
-112 TVKEEVVKEEAKPQV
+112 TVKEEVVKEEANPQV
-127 KETTQSQDNSGDQR
+127 KETTQPQDNSGDQR

-177 SADVAEAKE
+177 SADVVEAKE
-186 ASNAKVETG
+186 ASDAKVETG
-195 TDVTSKVTVEIGSIE
+195 TDVTSKVTVEDESKIE
-210 GHNNTNKVEPH
+210 APKGNNVQPH
-221 AGQRAVLKYKLKFEN
+221 EGQRVVLKYKLKFQD
-236 GLHQGDY
+236 GLKTGDY

-248 SNNVNTHGVSTARK
+248 SNNVNTHGVSTTRK
-262 VPEIK
+262 VPDIK
-267 NGSVVMATGEVL
+267 NGSLVMAKGQVL
-279 EGGKIRYTFTNDI
+279 DNGRIRYTFIDYI
-292 EDKVDVTAELE
+292 KDKVNVTANLE
-303 INLFIDPKTVQTN
+303 INLFIDPKTVQNN
-316 GNQTI
+316 GQQTI
-321 TSTLNEEQTSKEL
+321 TSKLNGRETSGTMQIT
-334 DVKYKDGIGN
+334 YKDGVKN
-344 YYANLNGSIETFN
+344 QYTNVNGSIETFDKEKN
-357 KANNRFS
+357 KFT
-364 HVAFIKPNNGKTTSV
+364 HVAYIKPINGNNSDSV
-379 TVTGTLMKGSNQ
+379 TVTGMLTQGSNE
-391 NGNQPKVR
+391 NGTQPNVK
-399 IFEYLGN
+399 IYEYVGTENGLPQ
-406 NEDIAKSVYANT
+406 SVYANT
-418 TDTSKFKEVTSNMSG
+418 VDSTQLKDVTNQMSDK
-433 NLNLQNNGSYSL
+433 LKVQNNGSYSL
-445 NIENLDK
+445 NFDKLDK
-452 TYVVHYDGEY
+452 TYVIHYTGDY
-462 LNGTDEVDFRTQMVG
+462 LNGTSEVNFRTQLTG
-477 HPEQLYKYYYDRGYT
+477 YPENHYKTYYYYNHGYT

-504 KANGNGK
+504 KANGDGK
-511 NGPIIQ
+511 YGPIVDS
-517 NNKFEYKEDTIKET
+517 NNFEFSEDSGNGSIS
-531 LTGQYDKNLVTT
+531 GQYDEKQIIET
-543 VEEEYDSSTLDIDYH
+543 EENQDNTPLDIDYH
-558 TAIDGGGGYV
+558 TAIDGEGGYV

-582 IDIDYHTAV
+582 VDIDYHTAV

-602 ESSEE
+602 GSSEE

-650 DEESTKGIVTGAV
+650 DE
-663 SDHTTVEDTKEYT
+663 D
-676 TESNLIELVDELP
+676 
-689 EEHGQAQGPVEE
+689 
-701 ITENNHHIS
+701 
-710 HSGLGTE
+710 
-717 NGHGNYDVIEEI
+717 
-729 EENSH
+729 
-734 VDIKSELGYEGGQNS
+734 
-749 GNQSFEE
+749 
-756 DTEEDKPKY
+756 
-765 EQGGNIV
+765 
-772 DIDFDSVPQI
+772 
-782 HGQNKGNQSFEE
+782 
-794 DTEKDKPKYEHG
+794 
-806 GNIIDIDFDSVPH
+806 
-819 IHGFNKHTEIIEED
+819 
-833 TNPGGGQVT
+833 
-842 TESNLVEFDEEST
+842 ST

-916 ENGHGNYDVIEE
+916 ENGHGNYGVIEE

-975 FDSVPQIHGQNK
+975 FDSVPQIQGQNN

-1017 PHIHGFNKHTEIIE
+1017 PQIHGFNKHNEIIE

-1045 HNSVDFEEDTLPQVS
+1045 HNSVDFEEDTLPKVS
-1060 GHNEGQQ
+1060 GQNEGQQ
-1067 TIEEDTTPPIVP
+1067 TIEEDTTS

-1109 PPTPEVPTE
+1109 PPTPEVPSEPETPTPPTPEVPSEPGTSVPPTPEVPAE
-1118 PGKPIPPAK
+1118 PGKPVPPAK

-1150 EKVKAVVPTKK
+1150 EKVKAVTPTKQK
-1161 AQSKKSELPET
+1161 QSKKYELPET

-1177 TNNGMLFGGLFSIL
+1177 TNKGMLFGGLFSIL
-1191 GLALLRRNKKNHKA
+1191 GLALLRRNKKNNKA

>member
-40 QKTTTVEEN
+40 QKTTVEEN

-54 DNKTSETQTTATNVN
+54 DNKVSETQTTATNVN
-69 HIEETQSYNAT
+69 TIEETQSYNAT

-93 EEAPKAVQAPQ
+93 EEAPNAVQEPQ
-104 TAQPANIE
+104 TAQPANVE
-112 TVKEEVVKEEAKPQV
+112 TVKEEEKPQV
-127 KETTQSQDNSGDQR
+127 KETTQPQDNSGNQR

-146 PKKATQNQVAETQV
+146 PKKVTQNQGTETQV

-177 SADVAEAKE
+177 SADVVESKE
-186 ASNAKVETG
+186 ASDAKVEMG
-195 TDVTSKVTVEIGSIE
+195 TDVTSKVTVTESSIE

-221 AGQRAVLKYKLKFEN
+221 AGQRAVLKYKLKFEK
-236 GLHQGDY
+236 GLHKGDY

-267 NGSVVMATGEVL
+267 NGSVVMATGKIL

-321 TSTLNEEQTSKEL
+321 TSTLNGEQTSKEL

-357 KANNRFS
+357 KANNRFT

-399 IFEYLGN
+399 VFEYLGN

-418 TDTSKFKEVTSNMSG
+418 TDTSKFKEVTSSMNG
-433 NLNLQNNGSYSL
+433 NLNVQTNGSYSL
-445 NIENLDK
+445 NLENLDK

-543 VEEEYDSSTLDIDYH
+543 VEEEYDSSTLDFDYH
-558 TAIDGGGGYV
+558 TAIDGEGGYV

-650 DEESTKGIVTGAV
+650 DE
-663 SDHTTVEDTKEYT
+663 D
-676 TESNLIELVDELP
+676 
-689 EEHGQAQGPVEE
+689 
-701 ITENNHHIS
+701 
-710 HSGLGTE
+710 
-717 NGHGNYDVIEEI
+717 
-729 EENSH
+729 
-734 VDIKSELGYEGGQNS
+734 
-749 GNQSFEE
+749 
-756 DTEEDKPKY
+756 
-765 EQGGNIV
+765 
-772 DIDFDSVPQI
+772 
-782 HGQNKGNQSFEE
+782 
-794 DTEKDKPKYEHG
+794 
-806 GNIIDIDFDSVPH
+806 
-819 IHGFNKHTEIIEED
+819 
-833 TNPGGGQVT
+833 
-842 TESNLVEFDEEST
+842 ST

-916 ENGHGNYDVIEE
+916 ENGHGNYGVIEE

-975 FDSVPQIHGQNK
+975 FDSVPQIHGQNN

-1002 YEQGGNIIDIDFDSV
+1002 YEHGGNIIDIDFDSV

-1045 HNSVDFEEDTLPQVS
+1045 HNSVDFEEDTLPKVS
-1060 GHNEGQQ
+1060 GQNEGQQ
-1067 TIEEDTTPPIVP
+1067 TIEEDTTP

-1109 PPTPEVPTE
+1109 PPTPEVPSEPETPTPPTPEVPAE
-1118 PGKPIPPAK
+1118 PGKPVPPAK

-1150 EKVKAVVPTKK
+1150 EKVKAVAPTKK
-1161 AQSKKSELPET
+1161 PQSKKSELPET

-1177 TNNGMLFGGLFSIL
+1177 TNKGMLFGGLFSIL

>member
-54 DNKTSETQTTATNVN
+54 DNKVNETQTTTTNVN
-69 HIEETQSYNAT
+69 TIDETQSYSAT
-80 VTEQPSNA
+80 ATEQPSNA

-93 EEAPKAVQAPQ
+93 EKAPKAVQAVQAPQ
-104 TAQPANIE
+104 TAQPANLE

-160 EVAQPRTASES
+160 EVAQPRTVSES

-186 ASNAKVETG
+186 ASDVSEVKG
-195 TDVTSKVTVEIGSIE
+195 TDVTSKVTVTESSIE

-248 SNNVNTHGVSTARK
+248 SNNVNTHGVSTVRK
-262 VPEIK
+262 VPDIL
-267 NGSVVMATGEVL
+267 NGSLVMATGKVL
-279 EGGKIRYTFTNDI
+279 GEGKIRYTFTDYINN
-292 EDKVDVTAELE
+292 KVNVTANLE
-303 INLFIDPKTVQTN
+303 INLFIDPKTVQDN
-316 GNQTI
+316 GNQKI
-321 TSTLNEEQTSKEL
+321 TSMINDHETEKTIPISYNPGVSNT
-334 DVKYKDGIGN
+334 
-344 YYANLNGSIETFN
+344 YANINGSIETFN
-357 KANNRFS
+357 KADNKFT
-364 HVAFIKPNNGKTTSV
+364 HVAYIIPKNGMSTESATI
-379 TVTGTLMKGSNQ
+379 TGTLMKGSNS
-391 NGNQPKVR
+391 NGNSPTVK
-399 IFEYLGN
+399 IFEVLESN
-406 NEDIAKSVYANT
+406 KELPKSVYANIN
-418 TDTSKFKEVTSNMSG
+418 DTNTFKDVTSQMKD
-433 NLNLQNNGSYSL
+433 NLTVSENGSYSL
-445 NIENLDK
+445 NIENLNK
-452 TYVVHYDGEY
+452 TYVVHYSGEY
-462 LNGTDEVDFRTQMVG
+462 LSGSHEVDFRTQMTG
-477 HPEQLYKYYYDRGYT
+477 HPKQQSIYYYNHGYT

-504 KANGNGK
+504 KANGDGK
-511 NGPIIQ
+511 YGPIVDS
-517 NNKFEYKEDTIKET
+517 NNFEFSEDSGNGSIS
-531 LTGQYDKNLVTT
+531 GQYDAKQIIET
-543 VEEEYDSSTLDIDYH
+543 EENQDNTPLDIDYH
-558 TAIDGGGGYV
+558 TAIDGEGGYV

-689 EEHGQAQGPVEE
+689 EEHGQAQGPIEE

-717 NGHGNYDVIEEI
+717 NGHGNYGVIEEI

-782 HGQNKGNQSFEE
+782 HGQNKGDQSFEE

-833 TNPGGGQVT
+833 TN
-842 TESNLVEFDEEST
+842 
-855 KGIVTGAVSDH
+855 
-866 TTVEDTKEYTTES
+866 
-879 NLIEL
+879 
-884 VDELPEEHGQAQG
+884 
-897 PIEEITENNHHI
+897 
-909 SHSGLGT
+909 
-916 ENGHGNYDVIEE
+916 
-928 IEENSH
+928 
-934 VDIKSELG
+934 
-942 YEGGQ
+942 
-947 NSGNQSFEEDTEEDK
+947 
-962 PKYEQGGNIVDID
+962 
-975 FDSVPQIHGQNK
+975 
-987 GNQSFEEDTEKDKPK
+987 
-1002 YEQGGNIIDIDFDSV
+1002 
-1017 PHIHGFNKHTEIIE
+1017 
-1031 EDTNKDKPNYQFGG
+1031 KDKPNYQFGG
-1045 HNSVDFEEDTLPQVS
+1045 HNIVDFEEDTLPKVS
-1060 GHNEGQQ
+1060 GQNEGQQ
-1067 TIEEDTTPPIVP
+1067 TIEEDTTPPTP
-1079 PTPPTPEVPSE
+1079 PTPP
-1090 PETPTPPTPEVP
+1090 
-1102 SEPETPT
+1102 
-1109 PPTPEVPTE
+1109 
-1118 PGKPIPPAK
+1118 
-1127 EEPKKPSKPVEQGKV
+1127 
-1142 VTPVIEIN
+1142 
-1150 EKVKAVVPTKK
+1150 
-1161 AQSKKSELPET
+1161 
-1172 GGEES
+1172 
-1177 TNNGMLFGGLFSIL
+1177 
-1191 GLALLRRNKKNHKA
+1191 

>member
-40 QKTTTVEEN
+40 QKTTVEEN

-54 DNKTSETQTTATNVN
+54 DNKVSETQTTATNVN
-69 HIEETQSYNAT
+69 TIEETQSYNAT

-93 EEAPKAVQAPQ
+93 EEAPNAVQAPQ
-104 TAQPANIE
+104 TAQPANVE
-112 TVKEEVVKEEAKPQV
+112 TVKEEEKPQV
-127 KETTQSQDNSGDQR
+127 KETTQPQDNSGNQR

-146 PKKATQNQVAETQV
+146 PKKVTQNQGTETQV

-186 ASNAKVETG
+186 ASDVSEVKG
-195 TDVTSKVTVEIGSIE
+195 TDVTSKVTVTESSIE

-248 SNNVNTHGVSTARK
+248 SNNVNTHGVSTVRK
-262 VPEIK
+262 VPDIL
-267 NGSVVMATGEVL
+267 NGSLVMATGKVL
-279 EGGKIRYTFTNDI
+279 GEGKIRYTFTDYINN
-292 EDKVDVTAELE
+292 KVNVTANLE
-303 INLFIDPKTVQTN
+303 INLFIDPKTVQDN
-316 GNQTI
+316 GNQKI
-321 TSTLNEEQTSKEL
+321 TSMINDHETEKTIPISYNPGVSNT
-334 DVKYKDGIGN
+334 
-344 YYANLNGSIETFN
+344 YANINGSIETFN
-357 KANNRFS
+357 KADNKFT
-364 HVAFIKPNNGKTTSV
+364 HVAYIIPKNGMSTESATI
-379 TVTGTLMKGSNQ
+379 TGTLMKGSNS
-391 NGNQPKVR
+391 NGNSPTVK
-399 IFEYLGN
+399 IFEVLESN
-406 NEDIAKSVYANT
+406 KELPKSVYANIN
-418 TDTSKFKEVTSNMSG
+418 DTNTFKDVTSQMKD
-433 NLNLQNNGSYSL
+433 NLTVSENGSYSL
-445 NIENLDK
+445 NIENLNK
-452 TYVVHYDGEY
+452 TYVVHYSGEY
-462 LNGTDEVDFRTQMVG
+462 LSGSHEVDFRTQMTG
-477 HPEQLYKYYYDRGYT
+477 HPKQQSIYYYNHGYT

-504 KANGNGK
+504 KANGDGK
-511 NGPIIQ
+511 YGPIVDS
-517 NNKFEYKEDTIKET
+517 NNFEFSEDSGNGSIS
-531 LTGQYDKNLVTT
+531 GQYDAKQIIET
-543 VEEEYDSSTLDIDYH
+543 EENQDNTPLDIDYH
-558 TAIDGGGGYV
+558 TAIDGEGGYV

-689 EEHGQAQGPVEE
+689 EEHGQAQGPIEE

-717 NGHGNYDVIEEI
+717 NGHGNYGVIEEI

-782 HGQNKGNQSFEE
+782 HGQNKGDQSFEE

-833 TNPGGGQVT
+833 TN
-842 TESNLVEFDEEST
+842 
-855 KGIVTGAVSDH
+855 
-866 TTVEDTKEYTTES
+866 
-879 NLIEL
+879 
-884 VDELPEEHGQAQG
+884 
-897 PIEEITENNHHI
+897 
-909 SHSGLGT
+909 
-916 ENGHGNYDVIEE
+916 
-928 IEENSH
+928 
-934 VDIKSELG
+934 
-942 YEGGQ
+942 
-947 NSGNQSFEEDTEEDK
+947 
-962 PKYEQGGNIVDID
+962 
-975 FDSVPQIHGQNK
+975 
-987 GNQSFEEDTEKDKPK
+987 
-1002 YEQGGNIIDIDFDSV
+1002 
-1017 PHIHGFNKHTEIIE
+1017 
-1031 EDTNKDKPNYQFGG
+1031 KDKPNYQFGG
-1045 HNSVDFEEDTLPQVS
+1045 HNIVDFEEDTLPKVS
-1060 GHNEGQQ
+1060 GQNEGQQ
-1067 TIEEDTTPPIVP
+1067 T
-1079 PTPPTPEVPSE
+1079 
-1090 PETPTPPTPEVP
+1090 
-1102 SEPETPT
+1102 
-1109 PPTPEVPTE
+1109 
-1118 PGKPIPPAK
+1118 
-1127 EEPKKPSKPVEQGKV
+1127 
-1142 VTPVIEIN
+1142 
-1150 EKVKAVVPTKK
+1150 
-1161 AQSKKSELPET
+1161 
-1172 GGEES
+1172 
-1177 TNNGMLFGGLFSIL
+1177 
-1191 GLALLRRNKKNHKA
+1191 

>member
-1 MKNNLRYGIRKHKLG
+1 MHLKGDIIVKNNLRYGIRKHKLG

-54 DNKTSETQTTATNVN
+54 DNKVNETQTTTTNVN
-69 HIEETQSYNAT
+69 TIDETQSYSAT
-80 VTEQPSNA
+80 ATEQPSNA

-93 EEAPKAVQAPQ
+93 EKAPKAVQAVQAPQ
-104 TAQPANIE
+104 TAQPANLE

-160 EVAQPRTASES
+160 EVAQPRTVSES

-177 SADVAEAKE
+177 SADVVDAKE
-186 ASNAKVETG
+186 ASDVSEVKG
-195 TDVTSKVTVEIGSIE
+195 TDMTSKVTVEDESKIE
-210 GHNNTNKVEPH
+210 APKGNNVQPH
-221 AGQRAVLKYKLKFEN
+221 EGQRVVLKYKLKFQD
-236 GLHQGDY
+236 GLKTGDY

-248 SNNVNTHGVSTARK
+248 SNNVNTHGVSTIRK
-262 VPEIK
+262 VPDIK
-267 NGSVVMATGEVL
+267 NGSLVMAKGQVL
-279 EGGKIRYTFTNDI
+279 DNGRIRYTFIDYI
-292 EDKVDVTAELE
+292 KDKVNVTANLE
-303 INLFIDPKTVQTN
+303 INLFIDPKTVQSN
-316 GNQTI
+316 GQQTI
-321 TSTLNEEQTSKEL
+321 TSKLNGKETSGTMQIT
-334 DVKYKDGIGN
+334 YKDGVKN
-344 YYANLNGSIETFN
+344 QYTNVNGSIETFDKEKN
-357 KANNRFS
+357 KFT
-364 HVAFIKPNNGKTTSV
+364 HVAYIKPINGNNSDSV
-379 TVTGTLMKGSNQ
+379 TVTGMLTQGSNE
-391 NGNQPKVR
+391 NGTQPNVK
-399 IFEYLGN
+399 IYEYVGTENGLPQ
-406 NEDIAKSVYANT
+406 SVYANT
-418 TDTSKFKEVTSNMSG
+418 ADSTQLKDVTNQMSDK
-433 NLNLQNNGSYSL
+433 LKVQNNGSYSL
-445 NIENLDK
+445 NFDKLDK
-452 TYVVHYDGEY
+452 TYVIHYTGDY
-462 LNGTDEVDFRTQMVG
+462 LNGTSEVNFRTQLTG
-477 HPEQLYKYYYDRGYT
+477 YPENRYKTYYYNNGYI

-504 KANGNGK
+504 KANGDGK
-511 NGPIIQ
+511 YGPIVDS
-517 NNKFEYKEDTIKET
+517 NNFEFSEDSGNGSIS
-531 LTGQYDKNLVTT
+531 GQYDAKQIIET
-543 VEEEYDSSTLDIDYH
+543 EENQDNTPLDIDYH
-558 TAIDGGGGYV
+558 TAIDGEGGYV

-650 DEESTKGIVTGAV
+650 DEESTRV
-663 SDHTTVEDTKEYT
+663 
-676 TESNLIELVDELP
+676 
-689 EEHGQAQGPVEE
+689 
-701 ITENNHHIS
+701 
-710 HSGLGTE
+710 
-717 NGHGNYDVIEEI
+717 
-729 EENSH
+729 
-734 VDIKSELGYEGGQNS
+734 
-749 GNQSFEE
+749 
-756 DTEEDKPKY
+756 
-765 EQGGNIV
+765 
-772 DIDFDSVPQI
+772 
-782 HGQNKGNQSFEE
+782 
-794 DTEKDKPKYEHG
+794 
-806 GNIIDIDFDSVPH
+806 
-819 IHGFNKHTEIIEED
+819 
-833 TNPGGGQVT
+833 
-842 TESNLVEFDEEST
+842 
-855 KGIVTGAVSDH
+855 IVTGAVSDH

-916 ENGHGNYDVIEE
+916 ENGHGNYGVIEE

-987 GNQSFEEDTEKDKPK
+987 GDQSFEEDTEKDKPK
-1002 YEQGGNIIDIDFDSV
+1002 YEHGGNIIDIDFDSV

-1045 HNSVDFEEDTLPQVS
+1045 HNIVDFEEDTLPKVS
-1060 GHNEGQQ
+1060 GQNEGQQ
-1067 TIEEDTTPPIVP
+1067 TIEEDTTP

-1109 PPTPEVPTE
+1109 PPTPEVPSEPETPTPPTPEVPSEPETPTPPTPEVPSEPEVPTPPTPEIPSE
-1118 PGKPIPPAK
+1118 PGKPVPPAK

-1150 EKVKAVVPTKK
+1150 EKVKAVAPTKK

-1177 TNNGMLFGGLFSIL
+1177 TNKGMLFGGLFSIL
-1191 GLALLRRNKKNHKA
+1191 GLALLRRNKKNNKA

>member
-54 DNKTSETQTTATNVN
+54 DNKVNETQTTTTNVN
-69 HIEETQSYNAT
+69 TIDETQSYSAT
-80 VTEQPSNA
+80 ATEQPSNA

-93 EEAPKAVQAPQ
+93 EKAPKAVQAPQ
-104 TAQPANIE
+104 TAQPANLE

-127 KETTQSQDNSGDQR
+127 ETTQSQDNSGDQR

-146 PKKATQNQVAETQV
+146 PKKATQSQVAETQV
-160 EVAQPRTASES
+160 EVAQPRTVSES

-177 SADVAEAKE
+177 SADVVDAKE
-186 ASNAKVETG
+186 ASNASEIKG
-195 TDVTSKVTVEIGSIE
+195 TDVTSKVTVESGSIE
-210 GHNNTNKVEPH
+210 APQGNKVEPH
-221 AGQRAVLKYKLKFEN
+221 AGQRVVLKYKLKFEK
-236 GLHQGDY
+236 GLHKGDY

-248 SNNVNTHGVSTARK
+248 SNNVNTYGVSTARK

-267 NGSVVMATGEVL
+267 NGSVVMATGQL
-279 EGGKIRYTFTNDI
+279 LGNGKIRYTFTDYI
-292 EDKVDVTAELE
+292 DYKVNVTADLE
-303 INLFIDPKTVQTN
+303 INLFIDPKTVQSN
-316 GNQTI
+316 GQQTI
-321 TSTLNEEQTSKEL
+321 TSTLNDKETKNTL
-334 DVKYKDGIGN
+334 PIEYNPGVSNI
-344 YYANLNGSIETFN
+344 YANINGSIETFD
-357 KANNRFS
+357 KGNNRFT
-364 HVAFIKPNNGKTTSV
+364 HVAYIKPQNGQKSDSV
-379 TVTGTLMKGSNQ
+379 SITGTLTQGSKADGKAPTVKVYEVLKDA
-391 NGNQPKVR
+391 NGLPQ
-399 IFEYLGN
+399 
-406 NEDIAKSVYANT
+406 SVYANVS
-418 TDTSKFKEVTSNMSG
+418 DSSMFKDVTEEMKDK
-433 NLNLQNNGSYSL
+433 LKVENNGNYKLDIEKLEKSYV
-445 NIENLDK
+445 I
-452 TYVVHYDGEY
+452 HYDGEY
-462 LNGTDEVDFRTQMVG
+462 LSGSDQVNFRTHMFG
-477 HPEQLYKYYYDRGYT
+477 YPEQQYKYYYTHLGYK

-504 KANGNGK
+504 KAKGDGTNGT
-511 NGPIIQ
+511 ITES
-517 NNKFEYKEDTIKET
+517 NNMTFDEEYGTGVI
-531 LTGQYDKNLVTT
+531 TGQYDKNLVTT

-558 TAIDGGGGYV
+558 TAIDGEGGYV

-650 DEESTKGIVTGAV
+650 DEESTKGILTGAV

-676 TESNLIELVDELP
+676 TESNLIELVDELS
-689 EEHGQAQGPVEE
+689 EEHGQAQGPIEE

-717 NGHGNYDVIEEI
+717 NGHGNYGVIEEI

-782 HGQNKGNQSFEE
+782 HGQNKGDQSFEE

-833 TNPGGGQVT
+833 TN
-842 TESNLVEFDEEST
+842 
-855 KGIVTGAVSDH
+855 
-866 TTVEDTKEYTTES
+866 
-879 NLIEL
+879 
-884 VDELPEEHGQAQG
+884 
-897 PIEEITENNHHI
+897 
-909 SHSGLGT
+909 
-916 ENGHGNYDVIEE
+916 
-928 IEENSH
+928 
-934 VDIKSELG
+934 
-942 YEGGQ
+942 
-947 NSGNQSFEEDTEEDK
+947 
-962 PKYEQGGNIVDID
+962 
-975 FDSVPQIHGQNK
+975 
-987 GNQSFEEDTEKDKPK
+987 
-1002 YEQGGNIIDIDFDSV
+1002 
-1017 PHIHGFNKHTEIIE
+1017 
-1031 EDTNKDKPNYQFGG
+1031 KDKPNYQFGG
-1045 HNSVDFEEDTLPQVS
+1045 HNIVDFEEDTLPKVS
-1060 GHNEGQQ
+1060 GQNEGQQ
-1067 TIEEDTTPPIVP
+1067 TIEEDTTPPTP

-1109 PPTPEVPTE
+1109 PPTPEVPSEPETPTPPTPEVPSEPETPTPPTPEVPAE
-1118 PGKPIPPAK
+1118 PGKPVPPAK

-1150 EKVKAVVPTKK
+1150 EKVKAVAPTKK

-1177 TNNGMLFGGLFSIL
+1177 TNKGMLFGGLFSIL
-1191 GLALLRRNKKNHKA
+1191 GLALLRRNKKNNKA

>member
-54 DNKTSETQTTATNVN
+54 DNKVNETQTTTTNVN
-69 HIEETQSYNAT
+69 TIDETQSFSAT
-80 VTEQPSNA
+80 ATEQPSNA

-93 EEAPKAVQAPQ
+93 EKAPKAVQAPQ
-104 TAQPANIE
+104 TAQPANLE
-112 TVKEEVVKEEAKPQV
+112 TVKEEVVKEEVKPQV
-127 KETTQSQDNSGDQR
+127 ETTQPQDNSGDQR

-146 PKKATQNQVAETQV
+146 PKKTTQNQVAETQV

-177 SADVAEAKE
+177 SADVVEAKE
-186 ASNAKVETG
+186 ASDAKVETG
-195 TDVTSKVTVEIGSIE
+195 TDVTSKVTVTESSIE

-267 NGSVVMATGEVL
+267 NGSVVMATGKIL

-321 TSTLNEEQTSKEL
+321 TSTLNGEQTSKEL

-357 KANNRFS
+357 KANNRFT

-399 IFEYLGN
+399 VFEYLGN

-418 TDTSKFKEVTSNMSG
+418 TDTSKFKEVTSSMNG
-433 NLNLQNNGSYSL
+433 NLNVQTNGSYSL
-445 NIENLDK
+445 NLENLDK

-531 LTGQYDKNLVTT
+531 LKGQYDKNLVTT

-558 TAIDGGGGYV
+558 TAIDGEGGYV

-650 DEESTKGIVTGAV
+650 DEESTKDIVTGAV
-663 SDHTTVEDTKEYT
+663 SDHTTIEDTKEYT
-676 TESNLIELVDELP
+676 TEI
-689 EEHGQAQGPVEE
+689 
-701 ITENNHHIS
+701 
-710 HSGLGTE
+710 
-717 NGHGNYDVIEEI
+717 
-729 EENSH
+729 
-734 VDIKSELGYEGGQNS
+734 
-749 GNQSFEE
+749 
-756 DTEEDKPKY
+756 
-765 EQGGNIV
+765 
-772 DIDFDSVPQI
+772 
-782 HGQNKGNQSFEE
+782 
-794 DTEKDKPKYEHG
+794 
-806 GNIIDIDFDSVPH
+806 
-819 IHGFNKHTEIIEED
+819 
-833 TNPGGGQVT
+833 
-842 TESNLVEFDEEST
+842 
-855 KGIVTGAVSDH
+855 
-866 TTVEDTKEYTTES
+866 

-916 ENGHGNYDVIEE
+916 ENGHGNYGVIEE

-947 NSGNQSFEEDTEEDK
+947 NSGDQSFEEDTEEDK

-975 FDSVPQIHGQNK
+975 FDSVPQIHGQNN

-1017 PHIHGFNKHTEIIE
+1017 PQIHGFNKHNEIIE

-1045 HNSVDFEEDTLPQVS
+1045 HNSVDFEEDTLPKVS
-1060 GHNEGQQ
+1060 GQNEGQQ
-1067 TIEEDTTPPIVP
+1067 TIEEDTTPPTPPAPEVP
-1079 PTPPTPEVPSE
+1079 SEPGEPTPPTPEVPSE

-1109 PPTPEVPTE
+1109 PPTPEVPSEPETPTPPTPEVPAE
-1118 PGKPIPPAK
+1118 PGKPVPPAK

-1150 EKVKAVVPTKK
+1150 EKVKAVAPTKQK
-1161 AQSKKSELPET
+1161 QSKKFELPET

-1177 TNNGMLFGGLFSIL
+1177 TNKGMLFGGLFSIL
-1191 GLALLRRNKKNHKA
+1191 GLALLRRNKKNNKA